1 MYSEW
6 ASLSAQITAN
16 SCGAQCFSVLNKFPA
31 SAGRE
36 VVVSVVKQL
45 GTNLGITQN
54 AEPSHLV
61 KDEEVKWCMDVI
73 CFGLS
78 LPLQEH
84 ETIKD
89 CVNVYCEWLTALH
102 PQPRISVPKPICEDA
117 NLYARQIINHF
128 HNLFVPRQGEILP
141 FLYQTT
147 LGADTIKRQAVLCHR
162 VLRTLQQTAQISQQ
176 MDRQTWDT
184 LLLFLLAIN
193 EILLAPPTVK
203 DDVGDQLCERVLS
216 VLFEVWLLA
225 CVRSFPSPSMW
236 KTLQESC
243 SMWRHRV
250 ALVDQWNRVNL
261 ALTSRL
267 LEFSYGPAFPQLKNA
282 DEDGQLIPLGMSND
296 CVAQTWYRFLRMIGN
311 PTALCSPHIIS
322 KSSHFVQWALTHEK
336 GAETHQHP
344 CLQMLPQI
352 FLNAMKGISS
362 QVDAFLGVYQP
373 PPHQT
378 DSVVTNLM
386 EIRHSLNEA
395 TSSTLQQFIH
405 SSSASNISANS
416 QQQGSAAQQ
425 LQLQLQHQHMHHHHH
440 LHYPH
445 LHLHG
450 AGSFL
455 RDNFMSNSAS
465 SALNAIMGHHSHH
478 QQHQQHHQQQQ
489 LSLSQSG
496 ASPTSTAALVASNLG
511 HSMGASAVGST
522 SAGGSH
528 SAGVVG
534 SISFSTT
541 EASLPSTGVS
551 STPTPPLQRRL
562 AKSFS
567 VAPTIT
573 QQKGLSKTSLIGL
586 TGGGARNAIGSSSS
600 SSYIHSSGSTS
611 AGPVQGTGGV
621 AAAPGS
627 GITTATGAGT
637 GSGSGGQA
645 PAPAAAAAP
654 TTPTST
660 SGPPSAS
667 SSINSL
673 PLTSMGA
680 GVELAVARPKC
691 NSILHVFH
699 EWLFEA
705 AHIGGDTW
713 RQNRKKQACEASKR
727 PSSMIM
733 EHRKGSISLSQPNS
747 LNDPA
752 SLPPT
757 LTIDKYES
765 GRAEAIGT
773 LCKIFCAKK
782 TGEEILPVYLARFY
796 MALQQCL
803 KITESKECDET
814 LASIL
819 LHSGDLFRLDLDG
832 INVLLPGFI
841 AALEIVLPD
850 KDLKLKT
857 QSMAFNRTELRRS
870 AINIL
875 LSIMVLPLHYQALP
889 IRDLSSET
897 NEKMFTFI
905 QLKSRLMNILMNALQ
920 VETDAQNTHMLLG
933 GLLLCVQDAVTFEE
947 TDLGGGGSGATHLHN
962 SGGAQHQHQH
972 HEANLLSSGCSER
985 SASLVS
991 TGTASLGA
999 QTTATMGAG
1008 SGSIRDTAS
1017 AHDYPSLTISDD
1029 MSFEFGQELEGVT
1042 TYDNAH
1048 ALFVRATYL
1057 VCHRL
1062 ISSWKT
1068 DLNVSLA
1075 ALELLSGLA
1084 RLHIRETARK
1094 FTNDALEC
1102 KRAVKWICDYIC
1114 YQCSRPPP
1122 AHSKDLHSTIVA
1134 AFQCTAA
1141 WLMQH
1146 PYLLQD
1152 KDCLQTV
1159 LEVVELGISGTKSQS
1174 KSGDIPKFKDEKELK
1189 PASMRVR
1196 DAAENLLTIIL
1207 EQVGYFPSECGPESI
1222 SSLLDELAL
1231 MKHCN
1236 SMVPA
1241 AAASTEQAIAKFKYF
1256 VTENS
1261 TILALLEEPLGN
1273 DQDPQPTVTL
1283 LIRGPFGRHAWTM
1296 QLRHLPRSKSGIKYH
1311 AVNPGRPIPMN
1322 DNSQRPE
1329 CEQKNFPDGVD
1340 KVQPCVADYSIPTI
1354 EQIREQY
1361 GSASIRELEL
1371 ILENQSIHEKLAWAE
1386 ADNSVD
1392 SLSHSQECVP
1402 PLVCQEFHAA
1412 RLFLSHFGFL
1422 TFETRN
1428 PHNPAESLGTPPQRP
1443 LIVLDTKSTA
1453 FAADLDRLDKL
1464 SARTHDTVYVFY
1476 VKTGQTS
1483 AQQIIGNMVEE
1494 PSLTYDPHFAGML
1507 QTLGWPVLVA
1517 DHSGWTG
1524 FAHNS
1529 WSLKG
1534 TPEEQHQQHQLQQQL
1549 QLKSNVP
1556 SELNYNGSQRVL
1568 YWADV
1573 SSEIAF
1579 VVPTTWNLRYNSD
1592 ISDGAS
1598 IANSDQIGS
1607 SNVWARCESD
1617 TGTGPAKSKPR
1628 NLSLELE
1635 TATGTGTGTGRTQ
1648 KEPVPPTRR
1657 KGNVTKPTLLAQ
1669 APAKIFLVWLESY
1682 EDYLNFPLEDLLAYT
1697 RTGEELHSL
1706 QQPRAADC
1714 HVIFVHSLLSGLLRV
1729 KLQGPPGR
1737 MSFATPLVDGM
1748 VLSRRV
1754 VGNLVRQTALNISRR
1769 RRLDNDNYQ
1778 PPHVRRRLKVQDIVQ
1793 KYKMDLS
1800 EAELLA
1806 HLFQRAI

>member
-6 ASLSAQITAN
+6 ASLSQQISAN

-36 VVVSVVKQL
+36 VVFSVVKQL
-45 GTNLGITQN
+45 ATNLGITSGH

-89 CVNVYCEWLTALH
+89 CVNVYCEWLTALY
-102 PQPRISVPKPICEDA
+102 PQPRISVPRPICEDA

-128 HNLFVPRQGEILP
+128 HNLFVPRQGESL
-141 FLYQTT
+141 
-147 LGADTIKRQAVLCHR
+147 DTIKRQAVLCHR
-162 VLRTLQQTAQISQQ
+162 VLRTLQQTAQCSQQ
-176 MDRQTWDT
+176 MDRETWDT

-225 CVRSFPSPSMW
+225 CVRCFPSPSLW

-243 SMWRHRV
+243 ALWRHRI

-261 ALTSRL
+261 ALTARL
-267 LEFSYGPAFPQLKNA
+267 LEFSYGPDFPQIKNA
-282 DEDGQLIPLGMSND
+282 EEDAQLIPAGMDND

-311 PTALCSPHIIS
+311 PTALCSPHVIS
-322 KSSHFVQWALTHEK
+322 KSPHFVQWALTHEK

-362 QVDAFLGVYQP
+362 Q
-373 PPHQT
+373 
-378 DSVVTNLM
+378 
-386 EIRHSLNEA
+386 
-395 TSSTLQQFIH
+395 
-405 SSSASNISANS
+405 S
-416 QQQGSAAQQ
+416 QHTQSQ
-425 LQLQLQHQHMHHHHH
+425 LQ
-440 LHYPH
+440 P
-445 LHLHG
+445 
-450 AGSFL
+450 
-455 RDNFMSNSAS
+455 
-465 SALNAIMGHHSHH
+465 
-478 QQHQQHHQQQQ
+478 
-489 LSLSQSG
+489 LSQL
-496 ASPTSTAALVASNLG
+496 P
-511 HSMGASAVGST
+511 VGSI
-522 SAGGSH
+522 SAGGSL
-528 SAGVVG
+528 SAGVGG
-534 SISFSTT
+534 SISFSPADTT
-541 EASLPSTGVS
+541 DGNMV
-551 STPTPPLQRRL
+551 TPTPPLQRRL

-567 VAPTIT
+567 VAPTLT
-573 QQKGLSKTSLIGL
+573 QQKGFSKTAFISL
-586 TGGGARNAIGSSSS
+586 TRGAPN
-600 SSYIHSSGSTS
+600 
-611 AGPVQGTGGV
+611 P
-621 AAAPGS
+621 
-627 GITTATGAGT
+627 
-637 GSGSGGQA
+637 
-645 PAPAAAAAP
+645 AP
-654 TTPTST
+654 TTPTS
-660 SGPPSAS
+660 GPSSA

-673 PLTSMGA
+673 PSIGA
-680 GVELAVARPKC
+680 ELRPTLAAARPKC
-691 NSILHVFH
+691 NSILHLFG

-713 RQNRKKQACEASKR
+713 LQNQQACEASKR

-733 EHRKGSISLSQPNS
+733 ENRKGSISLSQPNS
-747 LNDPA
+747 LNDP
-752 SLPPT
+752 STLPPA

-819 LHSGDLFRLDLDG
+819 LHSSDLFRLDLDG

-857 QSMAFNRTELRRS
+857 LAMTFNRAELRRS

-875 LSIMVLPLHYQALP
+875 LSIMVLPLHYQNLP
-889 IRDLSSET
+889 IRTLN
-897 NEKMFTFI
+897 NEHGDKASTFI

-933 GLLLCVQDAVTFEE
+933 GLLLCVQDSVSIEE
-947 TDLGGGGSGATHLHN
+947 SELGGEHMQSAGS
-962 SGGAQHQHQH
+962 H
-972 HEANLLSSGCSER
+972 HAEENVLSSACSER
-985 SASLVS
+985 SASVI
-991 TGTASLGA
+991 
-999 QTTATMGAG
+999 
-1008 SGSIRDTAS
+1008 SGSISCGGHAAASSLRDTAS
-1017 AHDYPSLTISDD
+1017 THDYPSLTISDD
-1029 MSFEFGQELEGVT
+1029 LSVEFAHELDGLA

-1084 RLHIRETARK
+1084 RLHIRET
-1094 FTNDALEC
+1094 DALEC

-1114 YQCSRPPP
+1114 HQCSRPPP

-1134 AFQCTAA
+1134 AFQCTAT

-1146 PYLLQD
+1146 PYLMQD

-1159 LEVVELGISGTKSQS
+1159 LEVVELGISGSKSQC
-1174 KSGDIPKFKDEKELK
+1174 KNGNMPKYKDEKELK

-1196 DAAENLLTIIL
+1196 DAAENLLTILL

-1236 SMVPA
+1236 SLPA
-1241 AAASTEQAIAKFKYF
+1241 IGTAEQAISKFKYF

-1322 DNSQRPE
+1322 DMTQRPE
-1329 CEQKNFPDGVD
+1329 TEQKHFPEGVD
-1340 KVQPCVADYSIPTI
+1340 KVQPCMADYSIPTI

-1361 GSASIRELEL
+1361 GSSTISQLEAM
-1371 ILENQSIHEKLAWAE
+1371 LETQSIHEKLAWAE
-1386 ADNSVD
+1386 ADNSLD
-1392 SLSHSQECVP
+1392 SLTHAQECTP
-1402 PLVCQEFHAA
+1402 PRVCHEFHAA

-1422 TFETRN
+1422 NFEIRQPQN
-1428 PHNPAESLGTPPQRP
+1428 PDEVLGTPPQRP

-1453 FAADLDRLDKL
+1453 FAADLDKLDKL

-1476 VKTGQTS
+1476 VKAGQSS
-1483 AQQIIGNMVEE
+1483 AQQIIANMTEDQA
-1494 PSLTYDPHFAGML
+1494 YDAHFGHML
-1507 QTLGWPVLVA
+1507 QTLGWPVQVA
-1517 DHSGWTG
+1517 EHSGWTG
-1524 FAHNS
+1524 FVHNS

-1534 TPEEQHQQHQLQQQL
+1534 QSTESAAERQRG
-1549 QLKSNVP
+1549 
-1556 SELNYNGSQRVL
+1556 ELNYNGAQSVL

-1579 VVPTTWNLRYNSD
+1579 VVPTSWNLRFNSEAD
-1592 ISDGAS
+1592 NVSISS
-1598 IANSDQIGS
+1598 NYSDQS
-1607 SNVWARCESD
+1607 ATSNVWARGED
-1617 TGTGPAKSKPR
+1617 TLKSKPR
-1628 NLSLELE
+1628 NLSLELDSNKS
-1635 TATGTGTGTGRTQ
+1635 

-1669 APAKIFLVWLESY
+1669 ASAKVFLVWLESF
-1682 EDYLNFPLEDLLAYT
+1682 EDYLNFPLEDLLAYA
-1697 RTGEELHSL
+1697 RTGEELQL
-1706 QQPRAADC
+1706 TQLPRAADC
-1714 HVIFVHSLLSGLLRV
+1714 HVIFVHALQTGLLRV
-1729 KLQGPPGR
+1729 KLLGPPGR

-1754 VGNLVRQTALNISRR
+1754 VGNLVRQTAINISRR

-1806 HLFQRAI
+1806 HLFQAQK

>member
-128 HNLFVPRQGEILP
+128 HNLFVPRQGES
-141 FLYQTT
+141 
-147 LGADTIKRQAVLCHR
+147 ADTIKRQAVLCHR
-162 VLRTLQQTAQISQQ
+162 VLRTLQQTAQISQV
-176 MDRQTWDT
+176 MDRQTWET

-243 SMWRHRV
+243 AMWRHRV

-261 ALTSRL
+261 ALTARL
-267 LEFSYGPAFPQLKNA
+267 LEFCYGPAFPQLKNA
-282 DEDGQLIPLGMSND
+282 DEDGQLIPAGMSND

-344 CLQMLPQI
+344 CLQQLPQI

-362 QVDAFLGVYQP
+362 QVDAFLGIYQP
-373 PPHQT
+373 PPQQHEG
-378 DSVVTNLM
+378 VVTNLL

-405 SSSASNISANS
+405 SSSATNIANPPT
-416 QQQGSAAQQ
+416 Q
-425 LQLQLQHQHMHHHHH
+425 HHHHH

-455 RDNFMSNSAS
+455 RDNFMSSSAS
-465 SALNAIMGHHSHH
+465 SALNAIMGHHGHGHAHGHH
-478 QQHQQHHQQQQ
+478 GHGQHQNLQI
-489 LSLSQSG
+489 S
-496 ASPTSTAALVASNLG
+496 ASPTGSLATT
-511 HSMGASAVGST
+511 ASAVGST

-534 SISFSTT
+534 SISFGTP
-541 EASLPSTGVS
+541 EAVVPAS
-551 STPTPPLQRRL
+551 SASATPTPPLQRRL

-567 VAPTIT
+567 VTPTIT
-573 QQKGLSKTSLIGL
+573 QQK
-586 TGGGARNAIGSSSS
+586 A
-600 SSYIHSSGSTS
+600 
-611 AGPVQGTGGV
+611 
-621 AAAPGS
+621 
-627 GITTATGAGT
+627 
-637 GSGSGGQA
+637 
-645 PAPAAAAAP
+645 
-654 TTPTST
+654 
-660 SGPPSAS
+660 
-667 SSINSL
+667 L

-680 GVELAVARPKC
+680 GTELAVARPKC

-747 LNDPA
+747 LNDPQ

-803 KITESKECDET
+803 KITESRECDET

-819 LHSGDLFRLDLDG
+819 LHSSDLFRLDLDG

-857 QSMAFNRTELRRS
+857 QSLTFNRTELRRS

-875 LSIMVLPLHYQALP
+875 LSIMVLPLHYQSLP
-889 IRDLSSET
+889 IRDLTSET
-897 NEKMFTFI
+897 SEKIITFI

-947 TDLGGGGSGATHLHN
+947 TELGGGNASTAHLSHN
-962 SGGAQHQHQH
+962 SSGGAVQH
-972 HEANLLSSGCSER
+972 HEANLLSSACSER

-991 TGTASLGA
+991 AGTASLGG

-1017 AHDYPSLTISDD
+1017 GHDYPSLTISDD
-1029 MSFEFGQELEGVT
+1029 MSFEFGQELEGVLP
-1042 TYDNAH
+1042 YDNAH

-1084 RLHIRETARK
+1084 RLHIRET
-1094 FTNDALEC
+1094 DALEC

-1159 LEVVELGISGTKSQS
+1159 LEVVELGISGTKSQT
-1174 KSGDIPKFKDEKELK
+1174 KGGDIPKFKDEKELK

-1222 SSLLDELAL
+1222 SSLLDEVAL

-1236 SMVPA
+1236 SMAPA
-1241 AAASTEQAIAKFKYF
+1241 TSSSEQAIAKFKYF

-1311 AVNPGRPIPMN
+1311 AINPGRPIPMN
-1322 DNSQRPE
+1322 DISQRPE

-1354 EQIREQY
+1354 EQMREQY
-1361 GSASIRELEL
+1361 GAGTIRDLEAMM
-1371 ILENQSIHEKLAWAE
+1371 ENQSIHEKLAWAE
-1386 ADNSVD
+1386 ADTSAD
-1392 SLSHSQECVP
+1392 SLSHAQECVP
-1402 PLVCQEFHAA
+1402 PAVCHEFHAA

-1422 TFETRN
+1422 GFETRN

-1476 VKTGQTS
+1476 VKSGQTS
-1483 AQQIIGNMVEE
+1483 AQQIIGNLTEE
-1494 PSLTYDPHFAGML
+1494 QQSPGLDPHFATML
-1507 QTLGWPVLVA
+1507 QTLGWPVQVA

-1534 TPEEQHQQHQLQQQL
+1534 TPEEQLRTGSV
-1549 QLKSNVP
+1549 SNDP
-1556 SELNYNGSQRVL
+1556 LNFNGSQKVL

-1573 SSEIAF
+1573 CSEIAF
-1579 VVPTTWNLRYNSD
+1579 VVPTAWNLRHNSD
-1592 ISDGAS
+1592 SSDGGS
-1598 IANSDQIGS
+1598 ISSADQVSGT
-1607 SNVWARCESD
+1607 SNVWTRGDGD
-1617 TGTGPAKSKPR
+1617 TGLAKTKSR
-1628 NLSLELE
+1628 NLSLELS
-1635 TATGTGTGTGRTQ
+1635 AG

-1697 RTGEELHSL
+1697 RTGEELHTL
-1706 QQPRAADC
+1706 QLPRAADC

>member
-162 VLRTLQQTAQISQQ
+162 VLRTLQQTAQISQL

-243 SMWRHRV
+243 AMWRHRV

-261 ALTSRL
+261 ALTARL

-282 DEDGQLIPLGMSND
+282 DEDNQLIPIGMSND

-311 PTALCSPHIIS
+311 PTALCSPHLIS

-344 CLQMLPQI
+344 CLQQLPQI

-373 PPHQT
+373 PPQQS
-378 DSVVTNLM
+378 DGVVTNLL

-395 TSSTLQQFIH
+395 TSTTLQQFIH
-405 SSSASNISANS
+405 SSSATNIAN
-416 QQQGSAAQQ
+416 
-425 LQLQLQHQHMHHHHH
+425 QHQANQHHHHH

-465 SALNAIMGHHSHH
+465 SALNAIMGHHGGGHH
-478 QQHQQHHQQQQ
+478 HHHHHHNHNQQQQQQQ
-489 LSLSQSG
+489 LQIS
-496 ASPTSTAALVASNLG
+496 ASPTSNQMSTTG
-511 HSMGASAVGST
+511 GSAVGST

-534 SISFSTT
+534 SISFGNTT
-541 EASLPSTGVS
+541 ESSGIGPAASA
-551 STPTPPLQRRL
+551 TPTPPLQRRL

-586 TGGGARNAIGSSSS
+586 TGGGARNAIISSSS
-600 SSYIHSSGSTS
+600 SSSTTTNTSSTAAASGGT
-611 AGPVQGTGGV
+611 TGGV
-621 AAAPGS
+621 SSSSSSSTFSSTTAIGGSGGGGGGGGAGIPAGPGIPGS
-627 GITTATGAGT
+627 TGAGT
-637 GSGSGGQA
+637 GSGSA
-645 PAPAAAAAP
+645 PAPAP

-747 LNDPA
+747 LNDPQ

-803 KITESKECDET
+803 KITESRECDET

-819 LHSGDLFRLDLDG
+819 LHSSDLFRLDLDG

-857 QSMAFNRTELRRS
+857 QSMVFNRTELRRS

-875 LSIMVLPLHYQALP
+875 LSIMVLPLHYQTLP
-889 IRDLSSET
+889 IRDLTSET
-897 NEKMFTFI
+897 SEKMYTFI

-947 TDLGGGGSGATHLHN
+947 TELGGGNASLSHN
-962 SGGAQHQHQH
+962 SSGVQH
-972 HEANLLSSGCSER
+972 HEANLLSSACSER

-991 TGTASLGA
+991 AGTASLGG

-1159 LEVVELGISGTKSQS
+1159 LEVVELGISGTKSQT
-1174 KSGDIPKFKDEKELK
+1174 KGTDIPKFKDEKELK

-1241 AAASTEQAIAKFKYF
+1241 AAASSEQAIAKFKYF

-1322 DNSQRPE
+1322 DVTQRPE

-1354 EQIREQY
+1354 EQMREQY
-1361 GSASIRELEL
+1361 GAASIRELEAM
-1371 ILENQSIHEKLAWAE
+1371 LETQSIHEKLAWAE
-1386 ADNSVD
+1386 ADTSAD
-1392 SLSHSQECVP
+1392 SLSHGQECVP
-1402 PLVCQEFHAA
+1402 PAVCHEFHAA

-1422 TFETRN
+1422 GFETRN
-1428 PHNPAESLGTPPQRP
+1428 PHNPAEALGNPPQRP

-1453 FAADLDRLDKL
+1453 FAADLERLDKL

-1476 VKTGQTS
+1476 VKSGQTS
-1483 AQQIIGNMVEE
+1483 AQQIIGNMSEE
-1494 PSLTYDPHFAGML
+1494 QSAGHDPHFASML
-1507 QTLGWPVLVA
+1507 QTLGWPVQVTE
-1517 DHSGWTG
+1517 HSGWTG

-1534 TPEEQHQQHQLQQQL
+1534 TPEEQ
-1549 QLKSNVP
+1549 QLKINTAAN
-1556 SELNYNGSQRVL
+1556 ELNYNGSQRVL

-1579 VVPTTWNLRYNSD
+1579 VVPTTWNLRHNSD
-1592 ISDGAS
+1592 TGGDGAS
-1598 IANSDQIGS
+1598 ISSADQIGT
-1607 SNVWARCESD
+1607 SNVWARGEADGMS
-1617 TGTGPAKSKPR
+1617 GLAKSKSR
-1628 NLSLELE
+1628 NLSLELDTHNRRE
-1635 TATGTGTGTGRTQ
+1635 PGA

-1682 EDYLNFPLEDLLAYT
+1682 EDYLNFPLEDVLAYT
-1697 RTGEELHSL
+1697 RTGEELHTL
-1706 QQPRAADC
+1706 QLPRATDC

>member
-6 ASLSAQITAN
+6 ASLSAQINAN

-36 VVVSVVKQL
+36 VVMSVVKQL

-61 KDEEVKWCMDVI
+61 KDEEVRWCMDVI

-141 FLYQTT
+141 FLYQTK
-147 LGADTIKRQAVLCHR
+147 LGSDTIKRQAVLCHR

-176 MDRQTWDT
+176 MDRETWET

-225 CVRSFPSPSMW
+225 CVRCFPSPSLW

-243 SMWRHRV
+243 AMWRHRI

-261 ALTSRL
+261 ALTARL
-267 LEFSYGPAFPQLKNA
+267 LEFSYGPDFTQLKNA
-282 DEDGQLIPLGMSND
+282 EEDSQLIPAGMSND

-344 CLQMLPQI
+344 CLQVLPQI
-352 FLNAMKGISS
+352 FLNAIRGISS
-362 QVDAFLGVYQP
+362 QVDAFL
-373 PPHQT
+373 
-378 DSVVTNLM
+378 
-386 EIRHSLNEA
+386 A
-395 TSSTLQQFIH
+395 
-405 SSSASNISANS
+405 
-416 QQQGSAAQQ
+416 
-425 LQLQLQHQHMHHHHH
+425 
-440 LHYPH
+440 
-445 LHLHG
+445 
-450 AGSFL
+450 
-455 RDNFMSNSAS
+455 
-465 SALNAIMGHHSHH
+465 
-478 QQHQQHHQQQQ
+478 
-489 LSLSQSG
+489 
-496 ASPTSTAALVASNLG
+496 
-511 HSMGASAVGST
+511 
-522 SAGGSH
+522 
-528 SAGVVG
+528 
-534 SISFSTT
+534 
-541 EASLPSTGVS
+541 LPSIGAELR
-551 STPTPPLQRRL
+551 PPL
-562 AKSFS
+562 S
-567 VAPTIT
+567 
-573 QQKGLSKTSLIGL
+573 
-586 TGGGARNAIGSSSS
+586 
-600 SSYIHSSGSTS
+600 
-611 AGPVQGTGGV
+611 
-621 AAAPGS
+621 
-627 GITTATGAGT
+627 
-637 GSGSGGQA
+637 
-645 PAPAAAAAP
+645 
-654 TTPTST
+654 
-660 SGPPSAS
+660 
-667 SSINSL
+667 
-673 PLTSMGA
+673 
-680 GVELAVARPKC
+680 VARPKC
-691 NSILHVFH
+691 NSILHLFG

-713 RQNRKKQACEASKR
+713 LQNRKKQACEASKR

-733 EHRKGSISLSQPNS
+733 ENRKGSISLSQPNS
-747 LNDPA
+747 LNDPS
-752 SLPPT
+752 SLPPS

-819 LHSGDLFRLDLDG
+819 LHSSDLFRLDLDG

-857 QSMAFNRTELRRS
+857 QAVAFSRTELRRS

-875 LSIMVLPLHYQALP
+875 LSIMVLPLHYHALP
-889 IRDLSSET
+889 IRSLTADSGD
-897 NEKMFTFI
+897 KVMTFL

-947 TDLGGGGSGATHLHN
+947 SELGASDHLGGAGV
-962 SGGAQHQHQH
+962 QH
-972 HEANLLSSGCSER
+972 HEENILSSVCSDR
-985 SASLVS
+985 SASLASGTVS
-991 TGTASLGA
+991 FGAPTA
-999 QTTATMGAG
+999 AT
-1008 SGSIRDTAS
+1008 SSRDTAS

-1029 MSFEFGQELEGVT
+1029 ISVEFASELEGVAS
-1042 TYDNAH
+1042 YDNAH

-1084 RLHIRETARK
+1084 RLHIRETDSLVK
-1094 FTNDALEC
+1094 IVDPSQNLTIISTDALEC

-1174 KSGDIPKFKDEKELK
+1174 KTGDLPKFKDEKELK

-1236 SMVPA
+1236 SLPTVDGSVGVCTA
-1241 AAASTEQAIAKFKYF
+1241 EQAISKFKYF

-1311 AVNPGRPIPMN
+1311 AVNPGRPIAMN
-1322 DNSQRPE
+1322 DITQRPE
-1329 CEQKNFPDGVD
+1329 CEQKNFPEGVD

-1354 EQIREQY
+1354 DQIREQY
-1361 GSASIRELEL
+1361 GASIINDLEVM
-1371 ILENQSIHEKLAWAE
+1371 LENQSIHEKLAWAE
-1386 ADNSVD
+1386 SDNNVD
-1392 SLSHSQECVP
+1392 SLSHAQECVP
-1402 PLVCQEFHAA
+1402 PTVCHEFHAA

-1422 TFETRN
+1422 SFEVRN
-1428 PHNPAESLGTPPQRP
+1428 PNNPVEALAPPQRP
-1443 LIVLDTKSTA
+1443 LIVLDTKSSA
-1453 FAADLDRLDKL
+1453 FAADLDKLDKL
-1464 SARTHDTVYVFY
+1464 SARTHDTVYCFY
-1476 VKTGQTS
+1476 VKAGQTS
-1483 AQQIIGNMVEE
+1483 AQQIIGNMADDQV
-1494 PSLTYDPHFAGML
+1494 YDPHFANML
-1507 QTLGWPVLVA
+1507 QTLGWPVQVA
-1517 DHSGWTG
+1517 EHSGWTG

-1534 TPEEQHQQHQLQQQL
+1534 TSER
-1549 QLKSNVP
+1549 SNVS
-1556 SELNYNGSQRVL
+1556 SESNYNGAQRVL

-1579 VVPTTWNLRYNSD
+1579 VVPNAWNLRYNNEM
-1592 ISDGAS
+1592 DGCS
-1598 IANSDQIGS
+1598 LSSNCSDQS
-1607 SNVWARCESD
+1607 TVNNVWIRGDDAGSM
-1617 TGTGPAKSKPR
+1617 KSKTR
-1628 NLSLELE
+1628 NLSLELD
-1635 TATGTGTGTGRTQ
+1635 TGNRG

-1657 KGNVTKPTLLAQ
+1657 KGNVSKPALLLQ
-1669 APAKIFLVWLESY
+1669 APAKIFLVWLESF
-1682 EDYLNFPLEDLLAYT
+1682 EDYLNFPVEDLLAYA
-1697 RTGEELHSL
+1697 RTGEELHSMQL
-1706 QQPRAADC
+1706 PRAADC
-1714 HVIFVHSLLSGLLRV
+1714 HVIFVHSLQSGLLRV
-1729 KLQGPPGR
+1729 KLLGPPGR

-1806 HLFQRAI
+1806 HLFQRSI

>member
-362 QVDAFLGVYQP
+362 QVDAFLG
-373 PPHQT
+373 
-378 DSVVTNLM
+378 
-386 EIRHSLNEA
+386 
-395 TSSTLQQFIH
+395 
-405 SSSASNISANS
+405 
-416 QQQGSAAQQ
+416 
-425 LQLQLQHQHMHHHHH
+425 
-440 LHYPH
+440 
-445 LHLHG
+445 
-450 AGSFL
+450 
-455 RDNFMSNSAS
+455 
-465 SALNAIMGHHSHH
+465 
-478 QQHQQHHQQQQ
+478 
-489 LSLSQSG
+489 
-496 ASPTSTAALVASNLG
+496 
-511 HSMGASAVGST
+511 
-522 SAGGSH
+522 
-528 SAGVVG
+528 
-534 SISFSTT
+534 
-541 EASLPSTGVS
+541 
-551 STPTPPLQRRL
+551 
-562 AKSFS
+562 
-567 VAPTIT
+567 
-573 QQKGLSKTSLIGL
+573 LSKTSLIGL

-875 LSIMVLPLHYQALP
+875 LSIMVLPLHYQSLP

-947 TDLGGGGSGATHLHN
+947 TDLGGGGSGSGATHLHN

-1084 RLHIRETARK
+1084 RLHIRETDTLVKIYEASQNL
-1094 FTNDALEC
+1094 TIISSDALEC

-1322 DNSQRPE
+1322 DISQRPE

-1534 TPEEQHQQHQLQQQL
+1534 TPEEQHQQQQQL

-1635 TATGTGTGTGRTQ
+1635 TATGTGAGTGRTQ

>member
-6 ASLSAQITAN
+6 ASLSAQINAN

-36 VVVSVVKQL
+36 VVMSVVKQL

-61 KDEEVKWCMDVI
+61 KDEEVRWCMDVI

-128 HNLFVPRQGEILP
+128 HNLFVPRQGESS
-141 FLYQTT
+141 
-147 LGADTIKRQAVLCHR
+147 DTIKRQAVLCHR

-176 MDRQTWDT
+176 MDRETWET

-225 CVRSFPSPSMW
+225 CVRCFPSPSLW

-243 SMWRHRV
+243 AMWRHRI

-261 ALTSRL
+261 ALTARL
-267 LEFSYGPAFPQLKNA
+267 LEFSYGPDFTQLKNA
-282 DEDGQLIPLGMSND
+282 EEDSQLIPAGMSND

-344 CLQMLPQI
+344 CLQVLPQI
-352 FLNAMKGISS
+352 FLNAIRGISS
-362 QVDAFLGVYQP
+362 QVDAFLG
-373 PPHQT
+373 
-378 DSVVTNLM
+378 
-386 EIRHSLNEA
+386 
-395 TSSTLQQFIH
+395 
-405 SSSASNISANS
+405 
-416 QQQGSAAQQ
+416 
-425 LQLQLQHQHMHHHHH
+425 
-440 LHYPH
+440 
-445 LHLHG
+445 
-450 AGSFL
+450 
-455 RDNFMSNSAS
+455 
-465 SALNAIMGHHSHH
+465 
-478 QQHQQHHQQQQ
+478 
-489 LSLSQSG
+489 
-496 ASPTSTAALVASNLG
+496 
-511 HSMGASAVGST
+511 
-522 SAGGSH
+522 
-528 SAGVVG
+528 
-534 SISFSTT
+534 
-541 EASLPSTGVS
+541 
-551 STPTPPLQRRL
+551 
-562 AKSFS
+562 
-567 VAPTIT
+567 
-573 QQKGLSKTSLIGL
+573 LSKTALISL
-586 TGGGARNAIGSSSS
+586 TRSS
-600 SSYIHSSGSTS
+600 
-611 AGPVQGTGGV
+611 AN
-621 AAAPGS
+621 
-627 GITTATGAGT
+627 
-637 GSGSGGQA
+637 
-645 PAPAAAAAP
+645 AAP
-654 TTPTST
+654 TTPTS
-660 SGPPSAS
+660 GPPSS

-673 PLTSMGA
+673 PSIGA
-680 GVELAVARPKC
+680 ELRPPLSVARPKC
-691 NSILHVFH
+691 NSILHLFG

-713 RQNRKKQACEASKR
+713 LQNRKKQACEASKR

-733 EHRKGSISLSQPNS
+733 ENRKGSISLSQPNS
-747 LNDPA
+747 LNDPS
-752 SLPPT
+752 SLPPS

-819 LHSGDLFRLDLDG
+819 LHSSDLFRLDLDG

-857 QSMAFNRTELRRS
+857 QAVAFSRTELRRS

-875 LSIMVLPLHYQALP
+875 LSIMVLPLHYHALP
-889 IRDLSSET
+889 IRSLTADSGD
-897 NEKMFTFI
+897 KVMTFL

-947 TDLGGGGSGATHLHN
+947 SELGASDHLGGAGV
-962 SGGAQHQHQH
+962 QH
-972 HEANLLSSGCSER
+972 HEENILSS
-985 SASLVS
+985 
-991 TGTASLGA
+991 
-999 QTTATMGAG
+999 
-1008 SGSIRDTAS
+1008 
-1017 AHDYPSLTISDD
+1017 
-1029 MSFEFGQELEGVT
+1029 
-1042 TYDNAH
+1042 DNAH

-1084 RLHIRETARK
+1084 RLHIRET
-1094 FTNDALEC
+1094 DALEC

-1174 KSGDIPKFKDEKELK
+1174 KTGDLPKFKDEKELK

-1236 SMVPA
+1236 SLPTVDGSVGVCTA
-1241 AAASTEQAIAKFKYF
+1241 EQAISKFKYF

-1311 AVNPGRPIPMN
+1311 AVNPGRPIAMN
-1322 DNSQRPE
+1322 DITQRPE
-1329 CEQKNFPDGVD
+1329 CEQKNFPEGVD

-1354 EQIREQY
+1354 DQIREQY
-1361 GSASIRELEL
+1361 GASIINDLEVM
-1371 ILENQSIHEKLAWAE
+1371 LENQSIHEKLAWAE
-1386 ADNSVD
+1386 SDNNVD
-1392 SLSHSQECVP
+1392 SLSHAQECVP
-1402 PLVCQEFHAA
+1402 PTVCHEFHAA

-1422 TFETRN
+1422 SFEVRN
-1428 PHNPAESLGTPPQRP
+1428 PNNPVEALAPPQRP
-1443 LIVLDTKSTA
+1443 LIVLDTKSSA
-1453 FAADLDRLDKL
+1453 FAADLDKLDKL
-1464 SARTHDTVYVFY
+1464 SARTHDTVYCFY
-1476 VKTGQTS
+1476 VKAGQTS
-1483 AQQIIGNMVEE
+1483 AQQIIGNMADDQV
-1494 PSLTYDPHFAGML
+1494 YDPHFANML
-1507 QTLGWPVLVA
+1507 QTLGWPVQVA
-1517 DHSGWTG
+1517 EHSGWTG

-1534 TPEEQHQQHQLQQQL
+1534 TSER
-1549 QLKSNVP
+1549 SNVS
-1556 SELNYNGSQRVL
+1556 SESNYNGAQRVL

-1579 VVPTTWNLRYNSD
+1579 VVPNAWNLRYNNEM
-1592 ISDGAS
+1592 DGCS
-1598 IANSDQIGS
+1598 LSSNCSDQS
-1607 SNVWARCESD
+1607 TVNNVWIRGDDAGSM
-1617 TGTGPAKSKPR
+1617 KSKTR
-1628 NLSLELE
+1628 NLSLELD
-1635 TATGTGTGTGRTQ
+1635 TGNRG

-1657 KGNVTKPTLLAQ
+1657 KGNVSKPALLLQ
-1669 APAKIFLVWLESY
+1669 APAKIFLVWLESF
-1682 EDYLNFPLEDLLAYT
+1682 EDYLNFPVEDLLAYA
-1697 RTGEELHSL
+1697 RTGEELHSMQL
-1706 QQPRAADC
+1706 PRAADC
-1714 HVIFVHSLLSGLLRV
+1714 HVIFVHSLQSGLLRV
-1729 KLQGPPGR
+1729 KLLGPPGR

-1806 HLFQRAI
+1806 HLFQRSI

>member
-128 HNLFVPRQGEILP
+128 HNLFVPRQGES
-141 FLYQTT
+141 
-147 LGADTIKRQAVLCHR
+147 ADTIKRQAVLCHR
-162 VLRTLQQTAQISQQ
+162 VLRTLQQTAQISQL

-243 SMWRHRV
+243 AMWRHRV

-261 ALTSRL
+261 ALTARL

-282 DEDGQLIPLGMSND
+282 DEDGQLIPIGMSND

-344 CLQMLPQI
+344 CLQQLPQI

-362 QVDAFLGVYQP
+362 QVDAFL
-373 PPHQT
+373 
-378 DSVVTNLM
+378 
-386 EIRHSLNEA
+386 A
-395 TSSTLQQFIH
+395 
-405 SSSASNISANS
+405 
-416 QQQGSAAQQ
+416 
-425 LQLQLQHQHMHHHHH
+425 
-440 LHYPH
+440 
-445 LHLHG
+445 
-450 AGSFL
+450 
-455 RDNFMSNSAS
+455 
-465 SALNAIMGHHSHH
+465 
-478 QQHQQHHQQQQ
+478 
-489 LSLSQSG
+489 
-496 ASPTSTAALVASNLG
+496 
-511 HSMGASAVGST
+511 
-522 SAGGSH
+522 
-528 SAGVVG
+528 
-534 SISFSTT
+534 
-541 EASLPSTGVS
+541 
-551 STPTPPLQRRL
+551 
-562 AKSFS
+562 
-567 VAPTIT
+567 
-573 QQKGLSKTSLIGL
+573 
-586 TGGGARNAIGSSSS
+586 
-600 SSYIHSSGSTS
+600 
-611 AGPVQGTGGV
+611 
-621 AAAPGS
+621 
-627 GITTATGAGT
+627 
-637 GSGSGGQA
+637 
-645 PAPAAAAAP
+645 
-654 TTPTST
+654 
-660 SGPPSAS
+660 
-667 SSINSL
+667 L

-747 LNDPA
+747 LNDPQ

-803 KITESKECDET
+803 KITESRECDET

-819 LHSGDLFRLDLDG
+819 LHSSDLFRLDLDG

-857 QSMAFNRTELRRS
+857 QSMVFNRTELRRS

-875 LSIMVLPLHYQALP
+875 LSIMVLPLHYQTLP
-889 IRDLSSET
+889 IRDLTCETSE
-897 NEKMFTFI
+897 NRMFTFI

-947 TDLGGGGSGATHLHN
+947 TELGGGNANLSHN
-962 SGGAQHQHQH
+962 SSGVQH
-972 HEANLLSSGCSER
+972 HDANLLSSACSER

-991 TGTASLGA
+991 AGTASLGG

-1008 SGSIRDTAS
+1008 SGSIRDTGS

-1094 FTNDALEC
+1094 FTNDTLVKIYEASQNLTIISSDALEC

-1174 KSGDIPKFKDEKELK
+1174 KGTDIPKFKDEKELK

-1241 AAASTEQAIAKFKYF
+1241 AAASSEQAIAKFKYF

-1311 AVNPGRPIPMN
+1311 AINPGRPIPMN
-1322 DNSQRPE
+1322 DVTQRLDS
-1329 CEQKNFPDGVD
+1329 EQKNFPDGVD
-1340 KVQPCVADYSIPTI
+1340 KVQPCVADYSIPTT
-1354 EQIREQY
+1354 EQMREQY
-1361 GSASIRELEL
+1361 GTAVIRELESL
-1371 ILENQSIHEKLAWAE
+1371 LENQSIHEKLAWAE
-1386 ADNSVD
+1386 ADTSAD
-1392 SLSHSQECVP
+1392 SLSHAQECVP
-1402 PLVCQEFHAA
+1402 PTVCHEFHAA

-1422 TFETRN
+1422 GFETRN
-1428 PHNPAESLGTPPQRP
+1428 PQNPAEALGNPTQRP
-1443 LIVLDTKSTA
+1443 LIVLDTKSAA

-1464 SARTHDTVYVFY
+1464 SARTHDSVYVFY
-1476 VKTGQTS
+1476 VKNGQTS
-1483 AQQIIGNMVEE
+1483 AQQIIANMGEE
-1494 PSLTYDPHFAGML
+1494 SSASHDPHFASML
-1507 QTLGWPVLVA
+1507 QTLGWPVQVSE
-1517 DHSGWTG
+1517 HSGWTG
-1524 FAHNS
+1524 FVHNS

-1534 TPEEQHQQHQLQQQL
+1534 TPEEQ
-1549 QLKSNVP
+1549 LKSTAN
-1556 SELNYNGSQRVL
+1556 ELNYNGSQRVL

-1592 ISDGAS
+1592 TCDSGSISS
-1598 IANSDQIGS
+1598 TDQIGS
-1607 SNVWARCESD
+1607 SNVWTRGETDSAA
-1617 TGTGPAKSKPR
+1617 GLAKSKSR
-1628 NLSLELE
+1628 NLSLELD
-1635 TATGTGTGTGRTQ
+1635 TNRRDV

-1697 RTGEELHSL
+1697 RTGEELQT
-1706 QQPRAADC
+1706 QQLPRASDC

-1800 EAELLA
+1800 EADLLA

>member
-45 GTNLGITQN
+45 SSNLGITQN

-78 LPLQEH
+78 LPLQEN
-84 ETIKD
+84 ETIKE
-89 CVNVYCEWLTALH
+89 CVNVYCEWLTALL
-102 PQPRISVPKPICEDA
+102 PNPKINVPKPICEDA

-128 HNLFVPRQGEILP
+128 HNLFVPRQGES
-141 FLYQTT
+141 
-147 LGADTIKRQAVLCHR
+147 ADTIKRQALLCHR
-162 VLRTLQQTAQISQQ
+162 VLRKLQLIAQDSTK

-243 SMWRHRV
+243 TMWRHRV

-261 ALTSRL
+261 ALTARL
-267 LEFSYGPAFPQLKNA
+267 LEFSYGPAFPPLKNA
-282 DEDGQLIPLGMSND
+282 DEDGQLIPAGMSND

-311 PTALCSPHIIS
+311 PTALCSPHVIS
-322 KSSHFVQWALTHEK
+322 KSPQFVQWALTHDK

-344 CLQMLPQI
+344 CLQMLPKI

-362 QVDAFLGVYQP
+362 QVDAFLG
-373 PPHQT
+373 
-378 DSVVTNLM
+378 
-386 EIRHSLNEA
+386 
-395 TSSTLQQFIH
+395 
-405 SSSASNISANS
+405 
-416 QQQGSAAQQ
+416 
-425 LQLQLQHQHMHHHHH
+425 
-440 LHYPH
+440 
-445 LHLHG
+445 
-450 AGSFL
+450 
-455 RDNFMSNSAS
+455 
-465 SALNAIMGHHSHH
+465 
-478 QQHQQHHQQQQ
+478 
-489 LSLSQSG
+489 
-496 ASPTSTAALVASNLG
+496 
-511 HSMGASAVGST
+511 
-522 SAGGSH
+522 
-528 SAGVVG
+528 
-534 SISFSTT
+534 
-541 EASLPSTGVS
+541 
-551 STPTPPLQRRL
+551 
-562 AKSFS
+562 
-567 VAPTIT
+567 
-573 QQKGLSKTSLIGL
+573 LSKTALIGSL
-586 TGGGARNAIGSSSS
+586 TGGSVV
-600 SSYIHSSGSTS
+600 SG
-611 AGPVQGTGGV
+611 
-621 AAAPGS
+621 PGF
-627 GITTATGAGT
+627 
-637 GSGSGGQA
+637 GSGSGSGPT
-645 PAPAAAAAP
+645 PAPAP

-660 SGPPSAS
+660 SGPPSTS

-673 PLTSMGA
+673 PLPSLGA
-680 GVELAVARPKC
+680 ASVELAAARPKC

-752 SLPPT
+752 SLPPA

-803 KITESKECDET
+803 KITEAKECDET

-819 LHSGDLFRLDLDG
+819 LHSSDLFRLDLDG

-850 KDLKLKT
+850 KDLKLKSQ
-857 QSMAFNRTELRRS
+857 QSSAVVFNRTELRRS

-889 IRDLSSET
+889 IRDLANGET
-897 NEKMFTFI
+897 SEKMFTFI

-947 TDLGGGGSGATHLHN
+947 TELGGASEHLANSGGGG
-962 SGGAQHQHQH
+962 GGGGGIQNHDT
-972 HEANLLSSGCSER
+972 NLLSSACSER
-985 SASLVS
+985 SASLIS
-991 TGTASLGA
+991 AGTASLGG
-999 QTTATMGAG
+999 QTTATVGAG
-1008 SGSIRDTAS
+1008 SSSLNAS

-1029 MSFEFGQELEGVT
+1029 MSLEFAQDLE
-1042 TYDNAH
+1042 DNAH

-1084 RLHIRETARK
+1084 RLHIRET
-1094 FTNDALEC
+1094 DALEC

-1134 AFQCTAA
+1134 AFQCTAS

-1146 PYLLQD
+1146 PYLLHD

-1222 SSLLDELAL
+1222 SSLLDEVAL

-1236 SMVPA
+1236 SMSPA
-1241 AAASTEQAIAKFKYF
+1241 AATSTEQAIAKFKYF

-1311 AVNPGRPIPMN
+1311 AINPGRPIPMN
-1322 DNSQRPE
+1322 DISQRPE

-1354 EQIREQY
+1354 EQMRERY
-1361 GSASIRELEL
+1361 GTATIRELEAM
-1371 ILENQSIHEKLAWAE
+1371 LENQSIHEKLAWAE
-1386 ADNSVD
+1386 ADNSAD

-1402 PLVCQEFHAA
+1402 PAVCHEFHAA

-1422 TFETRN
+1422 SFETRN

-1443 LIVLDTKSTA
+1443 LIVLDTKSSA
-1453 FAADLDRLDKL
+1453 FASDLDRLDKL

-1476 VKTGQTS
+1476 VKSGQTN
-1483 AQQIIGNMVEE
+1483 AQQIIGNMSEDQ
-1494 PSLTYDPHFAGML
+1494 SHTHNSHFGHML
-1507 QTLGWPVLVA
+1507 QTLGWPVQVA
-1517 DHSGWTG
+1517 EHSGWTG

-1534 TPEEQHQQHQLQQQL
+1534 SAHDGGEQAQQS
-1549 QLKSNVP
+1549 SNLP
-1556 SELNYNGSQRVL
+1556 NSFESLNFNGSQRVL

-1579 VVPTTWNLRYNSD
+1579 VVPTVWNLRYYSD
-1592 ISDGAS
+1592 TSDGES
-1598 IANSDQIGS
+1598 ISSTDQI
-1607 SNVWARCESD
+1607 VWSRHD
-1617 TGTGPAKSKPR
+1617 TANANDLTGPAGAKSKSR
-1628 NLSLELE
+1628 NLSLELD
-1635 TATGTGTGTGRTQ
+1635 TAGASNNNNNRGP
-1648 KEPVPPTRR
+1648 KEPVAPTRR
-1657 KGNVTKPTLLAQ
+1657 KGNVIKPALLAQ

-1682 EDYLNFPLEDLLAYT
+1682 EDHLNFPLEDLLAYT
-1697 RTGEELHSL
+1697 RTGEELQSL
-1706 QQPRAADC
+1706 QLPRASDC

-1729 KLQGPPGR
+1729 KLQGPSGR

>member
-162 VLRTLQQTAQISQQ
+162 VLRTLQQTAQISQL

-243 SMWRHRV
+243 AMWRHRV

-261 ALTSRL
+261 ALTARL

-282 DEDGQLIPLGMSND
+282 DEDGQLIPIGMSND

-344 CLQMLPQI
+344 CLQQLPQI

-373 PPHQT
+373 PAQQT
-378 DSVVTNLM
+378 EGVVTNLL

-405 SSSASNISANS
+405 SSSSTNIAN
-416 QQQGSAAQQ
+416 
-425 LQLQLQHQHMHHHHH
+425 QHQNQANHHHHH

-465 SALNAIMGHHSHH
+465 SALNAIMGHHGSHH
-478 QQHQQHHQQQQ
+478 HHHHQQQQ
-489 LSLSQSG
+489 QQQHQHQQLQIS
-496 ASPTSTAALVASNLG
+496 ASPTSSLSTAG
-511 HSMGASAVGST
+511 GSAVGST

-534 SISFSTT
+534 SISFGTT
-541 EASLPSTGVS
+541 DSTGLPAS
-551 STPTPPLQRRL
+551 ATPTPPLQRRL

-586 TGGGARNAIGSSSS
+586 TGGGARNAITGS
-600 SSYIHSSGSTS
+600 SSGSTTAS
-611 AGPVQGTGGV
+611 SGTAASGTTATGGV
-621 AAAPGS
+621 ASSASAIGGS
-627 GITTATGAGT
+627 AGGAGIPAGAGIPT
-637 GSGSGGQA
+637 GVGAGAGSGSA
-645 PAPAAAAAP
+645 PAAAP

-747 LNDPA
+747 LNDPQ

-803 KITESKECDET
+803 KITESRECDET

-819 LHSGDLFRLDLDG
+819 LHSSDLFRLDLDG

-857 QSMAFNRTELRRS
+857 QSMVFNRTELRRS

-875 LSIMVLPLHYQALP
+875 LSIMVLPLHYQTLP
-889 IRDLSSET
+889 IRDLTSET
-897 NEKMFTFI
+897 SEKMFTFI

-947 TDLGGGGSGATHLHN
+947 TELGGGGNASLSHN
-962 SGGAQHQHQH
+962 SSGVQH
-972 HEANLLSSGCSER
+972 HETNLLSS
-985 SASLVS
+985 
-991 TGTASLGA
+991 
-999 QTTATMGAG
+999 
-1008 SGSIRDTAS
+1008 
-1017 AHDYPSLTISDD
+1017 
-1029 MSFEFGQELEGVT
+1029 
-1042 TYDNAH
+1042 DNAH

-1084 RLHIRETARK
+1084 RLHIRETDTLVKIYEASQNL
-1094 FTNDALEC
+1094 TIISSDALEC

-1174 KSGDIPKFKDEKELK
+1174 KGTDIPKFKDEKELK

-1241 AAASTEQAIAKFKYF
+1241 AAASSEQAIAKFKYF

-1322 DNSQRPE
+1322 DVTQRPD
-1329 CEQKNFPDGVD
+1329 CEQKHFPDGVD

-1354 EQIREQY
+1354 EQMREQY
-1361 GSASIRELEL
+1361 GTASIRELESM
-1371 ILENQSIHEKLAWAE
+1371 LENQSIHEKLAWAE
-1386 ADNSVD
+1386 ADTSAD
-1392 SLSHSQECVP
+1392 SLSHAQECVP
-1402 PLVCQEFHAA
+1402 PAVCHEFHAA

-1422 TFETRN
+1422 GFETRN
-1428 PHNPAESLGTPPQRP
+1428 PHNPAEALGNPPQRP

-1476 VKTGQTS
+1476 VKSGQTS
-1483 AQQIIGNMVEE
+1483 AHQIIGNMGEE
-1494 PSLTYDPHFAGML
+1494 QSASHDPHFATML
-1507 QTLGWPVLVA
+1507 QTLGWPVQVA
-1517 DHSGWTG
+1517 EHSGWTG

-1534 TPEEQHQQHQLQQQL
+1534 TPEEP
-1549 QLKSNVP
+1549 LKSTA

-1579 VVPTTWNLRYNSD
+1579 VVPTTWNLRHNSD
-1592 ISDGAS
+1592 TSDGGS
-1598 IANSDQIGS
+1598 ISSTDQIGS
-1607 SNVWARCESD
+1607 SNVWSRGEAESSS
-1617 TGTGPAKSKPR
+1617 GLAKSKSR
-1628 NLSLELE
+1628 NLSLELD
-1635 TATGTGTGTGRTQ
+1635 TNRRDA

-1697 RTGEELHSL
+1697 RTGEELHTL
-1706 QQPRAADC
+1706 QLPRASDC

>member
-6 ASLSAQITAN
+6 ASLSAQINAN

-36 VVVSVVKQL
+36 VVMSVVKQL

-61 KDEEVKWCMDVI
+61 KDEEVRWCMDVI

-141 FLYQTT
+141 FLYQTK
-147 LGADTIKRQAVLCHR
+147 LGSDTIKRQAVLCHR

-176 MDRQTWDT
+176 MDRETWET

-225 CVRSFPSPSMW
+225 CVRCFPSPSLW

-243 SMWRHRV
+243 AMWRHRI

-261 ALTSRL
+261 ALTARL
-267 LEFSYGPAFPQLKNA
+267 LEFSYGPDFTQLKNA
-282 DEDGQLIPLGMSND
+282 DEDSQLIPAGMSND

-344 CLQMLPQI
+344 CLQALPQI
-352 FLNAMKGISS
+352 FLNAIRGISS
-362 QVDAFLGVYQP
+362 QVDAFL
-373 PPHQT
+373 
-378 DSVVTNLM
+378 
-386 EIRHSLNEA
+386 A
-395 TSSTLQQFIH
+395 
-405 SSSASNISANS
+405 
-416 QQQGSAAQQ
+416 
-425 LQLQLQHQHMHHHHH
+425 
-440 LHYPH
+440 
-445 LHLHG
+445 
-450 AGSFL
+450 
-455 RDNFMSNSAS
+455 
-465 SALNAIMGHHSHH
+465 
-478 QQHQQHHQQQQ
+478 
-489 LSLSQSG
+489 
-496 ASPTSTAALVASNLG
+496 
-511 HSMGASAVGST
+511 
-522 SAGGSH
+522 
-528 SAGVVG
+528 
-534 SISFSTT
+534 
-541 EASLPSTGVS
+541 LPSIGAELR
-551 STPTPPLQRRL
+551 PPL
-562 AKSFS
+562 S
-567 VAPTIT
+567 
-573 QQKGLSKTSLIGL
+573 
-586 TGGGARNAIGSSSS
+586 
-600 SSYIHSSGSTS
+600 
-611 AGPVQGTGGV
+611 
-621 AAAPGS
+621 
-627 GITTATGAGT
+627 
-637 GSGSGGQA
+637 
-645 PAPAAAAAP
+645 
-654 TTPTST
+654 
-660 SGPPSAS
+660 
-667 SSINSL
+667 
-673 PLTSMGA
+673 
-680 GVELAVARPKC
+680 VARPKC
-691 NSILHVFH
+691 NSILHLFG

-713 RQNRKKQACEASKR
+713 LQNRKKQACEASKR

-733 EHRKGSISLSQPNS
+733 ENRKGSISLSQPNS
-747 LNDPA
+747 LNDPS

-819 LHSGDLFRLDLDG
+819 LHSSDLFRLDLDG

-857 QSMAFNRTELRRS
+857 QAVAFSRTELRRS

-875 LSIMVLPLHYQALP
+875 LSIMVLPLHYHALP
-889 IRDLSSET
+889 IRSLTADSGD
-897 NEKMFTFI
+897 KVMTFL

-947 TDLGGGGSGATHLHN
+947 SELGATDHLGGAGV
-962 SGGAQHQHQH
+962 QH
-972 HEANLLSSGCSER
+972 HEENILSSACSDR
-985 SASLVS
+985 SASLASGTVS
-991 TGTASLGA
+991 FGAPTA
-999 QTTATMGAG
+999 AT
-1008 SGSIRDTAS
+1008 SSRDTAS

-1029 MSFEFGQELEGVT
+1029 ISVEFASELEGVAS
-1042 TYDNAH
+1042 YDNAH

-1084 RLHIRETARK
+1084 RLHIRETVAARK
-1094 FTNDALEC
+1094 LTNDSLVKIVDPSQNLTIISTDALEC

-1174 KSGDIPKFKDEKELK
+1174 KTGDLPKFKDEKELK

-1236 SMVPA
+1236 SLPTGDGSVGVCTA
-1241 AAASTEQAIAKFKYF
+1241 EQAISKFKYF

-1311 AVNPGRPIPMN
+1311 AVNPGRPIAMN
-1322 DNSQRPE
+1322 DITQRPE
-1329 CEQKNFPDGVD
+1329 CEQKNFPEGVD

-1354 EQIREQY
+1354 DQIREQY
-1361 GSASIRELEL
+1361 GASIINDLEVM
-1371 ILENQSIHEKLAWAE
+1371 LENQSIHEKLAWAE
-1386 ADNSVD
+1386 SDNNVD
-1392 SLSHSQECVP
+1392 SLSHAQECVP
-1402 PLVCQEFHAA
+1402 PTVCHEFHAA

-1422 TFETRN
+1422 SFEVRN
-1428 PHNPAESLGTPPQRP
+1428 PNNPVESLAPPQRP
-1443 LIVLDTKSTA
+1443 LIVLDTKSSA
-1453 FAADLDRLDKL
+1453 FAADLDKLDKL
-1464 SARTHDTVYVFY
+1464 SARTHDTVYCFY
-1476 VKTGQTS
+1476 VKAGQTS
-1483 AQQIIGNMVEE
+1483 AQEIIGNMSEDQV
-1494 PSLTYDPHFAGML
+1494 YDPHFANML
-1507 QTLGWPVLVA
+1507 QTLGWPVQVA
-1517 DHSGWTG
+1517 EHSGWTG

-1534 TPEEQHQQHQLQQQL
+1534 TSGR
-1549 QLKSNVP
+1549 SNVS
-1556 SELNYNGSQRVL
+1556 SESNYNGAQRVL

-1579 VVPTTWNLRYNSD
+1579 VVPNAWNLRYNNEM
-1592 ISDGAS
+1592 DGCS
-1598 IANSDQIGS
+1598 LSSNCSDQS
-1607 SNVWARCESD
+1607 TASNVWIRGDDAGSM
-1617 TGTGPAKSKPR
+1617 KSKTR
-1628 NLSLELE
+1628 NLSLELD
-1635 TATGTGTGTGRTQ
+1635 TGNRT

-1657 KGNVTKPTLLAQ
+1657 KGNVSKPALLVQ
-1669 APAKIFLVWLESY
+1669 APAKIFLVWLESF
-1682 EDYLNFPLEDLLAYT
+1682 EDYLNFPVEDLLAYA
-1697 RTGEELHSL
+1697 RTGEELHSMQL
-1706 QQPRAADC
+1706 PRAADC
-1714 HVIFVHSLLSGLLRV
+1714 HVIFVHSLQSGLLRV
-1729 KLQGPPGR
+1729 KLLGPPGR

-1806 HLFQRAI
+1806 HLFQRSI

>member
-6 ASLSAQITAN
+6 ASLSAQISAN

-128 HNLFVPRQGEILP
+128 HNLFVPRQGES
-141 FLYQTT
+141 
-147 LGADTIKRQAVLCHR
+147 ADTIKRQAVLCHR
-162 VLRTLQQTAQISQQ
+162 VLRTLQQTAQISQL

-243 SMWRHRV
+243 AMWRHRV

-261 ALTSRL
+261 ALTARL

-282 DEDGQLIPLGMSND
+282 DEDGQLIPIGMSND

-344 CLQMLPQI
+344 CLQQLPQI

-362 QVDAFLGVYQP
+362 QVDAFL
-373 PPHQT
+373 
-378 DSVVTNLM
+378 
-386 EIRHSLNEA
+386 A
-395 TSSTLQQFIH
+395 
-405 SSSASNISANS
+405 
-416 QQQGSAAQQ
+416 
-425 LQLQLQHQHMHHHHH
+425 
-440 LHYPH
+440 
-445 LHLHG
+445 
-450 AGSFL
+450 
-455 RDNFMSNSAS
+455 
-465 SALNAIMGHHSHH
+465 
-478 QQHQQHHQQQQ
+478 
-489 LSLSQSG
+489 
-496 ASPTSTAALVASNLG
+496 
-511 HSMGASAVGST
+511 
-522 SAGGSH
+522 
-528 SAGVVG
+528 
-534 SISFSTT
+534 
-541 EASLPSTGVS
+541 
-551 STPTPPLQRRL
+551 
-562 AKSFS
+562 
-567 VAPTIT
+567 
-573 QQKGLSKTSLIGL
+573 
-586 TGGGARNAIGSSSS
+586 
-600 SSYIHSSGSTS
+600 
-611 AGPVQGTGGV
+611 
-621 AAAPGS
+621 
-627 GITTATGAGT
+627 
-637 GSGSGGQA
+637 
-645 PAPAAAAAP
+645 
-654 TTPTST
+654 
-660 SGPPSAS
+660 
-667 SSINSL
+667 L

-747 LNDPA
+747 LNDPQ

-803 KITESKECDET
+803 KITESRECDET

-819 LHSGDLFRLDLDG
+819 LHSSDLFRLDLDG

-857 QSMAFNRTELRRS
+857 QSMVFNRTELRRS

-875 LSIMVLPLHYQALP
+875 LSIMVLPLHYQTLP
-889 IRDLSSET
+889 IRDLTSET
-897 NEKMFTFI
+897 SEKMFTFI

-947 TDLGGGGSGATHLHN
+947 TELGGGGGGNPASISHN
-962 SGGAQHQHQH
+962 SSGLQH
-972 HEANLLSSGCSER
+972 HEANLLSSACSER

-991 TGTASLGA
+991 AGTASLGG

-1084 RLHIRETARK
+1084 RLHIRET
-1094 FTNDALEC
+1094 DALEC

-1174 KSGDIPKFKDEKELK
+1174 KGTDIPKFKDEKELK

-1241 AAASTEQAIAKFKYF
+1241 AAASSEQAIAKFKYF

-1322 DNSQRPE
+1322 DVTQRPE

-1354 EQIREQY
+1354 EQMREQY
-1361 GSASIRELEL
+1361 GTASIRELESM
-1371 ILENQSIHEKLAWAE
+1371 LENQSIHEKLAWAE
-1386 ADNSVD
+1386 ADTSAD
-1392 SLSHSQECVP
+1392 SLSHAQECVP
-1402 PLVCQEFHAA
+1402 PAVCHEFHAA

-1422 TFETRN
+1422 GFETRN
-1428 PHNPAESLGTPPQRP
+1428 PHNPAEALGNPPQRP

-1476 VKTGQTS
+1476 VKSGQTS
-1483 AQQIIGNMVEE
+1483 AQQIIGNMAEE
-1494 PSLTYDPHFAGML
+1494 QSANHDPHFASML
-1507 QTLGWPVLVA
+1507 QTLGWPVQVSE
-1517 DHSGWTG
+1517 HSGWTG

-1534 TPEEQHQQHQLQQQL
+1534 TPEEQQQQL
-1549 QLKSNVP
+1549 KSTAN
-1556 SELNYNGSQRVL
+1556 ELLNYNGSQRVL

-1573 SSEIAF
+1573 CSEIAF

-1592 ISDGAS
+1592 TSDGGS
-1598 IANSDQIGS
+1598 ISSTDQMIGP
-1607 SNVWARCESD
+1607 SNVWARGE
-1617 TGTGPAKSKPR
+1617 TAGEGAAGLAKSKSR
-1628 NLSLELE
+1628 NLSLELD
-1635 TATGTGTGTGRTQ
+1635 TSRRDA

-1682 EDYLNFPLEDLLAYT
+1682 EDYLNFPLEDVLAYT
-1697 RTGEELHSL
+1697 RTGEELHTL
-1706 QQPRAADC
+1706 QLPRAADC

-1800 EAELLA
+1800 EAELLG

>member
-36 VVVSVVKQL
+36 VVISVVKQL

-61 KDEEVKWCMDVI
+61 KDEEVRWCMDVI

-128 HNLFVPRQGEILP
+128 HNLFVPRQGESS
-141 FLYQTT
+141 
-147 LGADTIKRQAVLCHR
+147 DTIKRQAVLCHR
-162 VLRTLQQTAQISQQ
+162 VLRTLQQTAQISQH
-176 MDRQTWDT
+176 MDRETWDT

-225 CVRSFPSPSMW
+225 CVRCFPSPSLW

-243 SMWRHRV
+243 AMWRHRI

-261 ALTSRL
+261 ALTARL
-267 LEFSYGPAFPQLKNA
+267 LEFSYGPDFTQLKNA
-282 DEDGQLIPLGMSND
+282 GDEDGQLIPAGMTND

-352 FLNAMKGISS
+352 FLNAIRGISS
-362 QVDAFLGVYQP
+362 QVDAFLG
-373 PPHQT
+373 
-378 DSVVTNLM
+378 
-386 EIRHSLNEA
+386 
-395 TSSTLQQFIH
+395 
-405 SSSASNISANS
+405 
-416 QQQGSAAQQ
+416 
-425 LQLQLQHQHMHHHHH
+425 
-440 LHYPH
+440 
-445 LHLHG
+445 
-450 AGSFL
+450 
-455 RDNFMSNSAS
+455 
-465 SALNAIMGHHSHH
+465 
-478 QQHQQHHQQQQ
+478 
-489 LSLSQSG
+489 
-496 ASPTSTAALVASNLG
+496 
-511 HSMGASAVGST
+511 
-522 SAGGSH
+522 
-528 SAGVVG
+528 
-534 SISFSTT
+534 
-541 EASLPSTGVS
+541 
-551 STPTPPLQRRL
+551 
-562 AKSFS
+562 
-567 VAPTIT
+567 
-573 QQKGLSKTSLIGL
+573 LSKTALISL
-586 TGGGARNAIGSSSS
+586 TRSS
-600 SSYIHSSGSTS
+600 
-611 AGPVQGTGGV
+611 AN
-621 AAAPGS
+621 
-627 GITTATGAGT
+627 
-637 GSGSGGQA
+637 
-645 PAPAAAAAP
+645 AAP
-654 TTPTST
+654 TTPT

-667 SSINSL
+667 SINSL
-673 PLTSMGA
+673 PSIGTDLRPPLS
-680 GVELAVARPKC
+680 VARPKC
-691 NSILHVFH
+691 NSILHLFG

-713 RQNRKKQACEASKR
+713 LQNRKKQACEASKR

-733 EHRKGSISLSQPNS
+733 ENRKGSISLSQPNS
-747 LNDPA
+747 LNDPT

-819 LHSGDLFRLDLDG
+819 LHSADLFRLDLDG

-857 QSMAFNRTELRRS
+857 QAIAFNRTELRRS

-875 LSIMVLPLHYQALP
+875 LSIMVLPLHYHTLP
-889 IRDLSSET
+889 IRNLTSDT
-897 NEKMFTFI
+897 GEKVLTFL

-933 GLLLCVQDAVTFEE
+933 GLLLCVQDAVTFEDTE
-947 TDLGGGGSGATHLHN
+947 LGGTDHLSGP
-962 SGGAQHQHQH
+962 GVQH
-972 HEANLLSSGCSER
+972 HEENLLSSAGSDR
-985 SASLVS
+985 SASLASGTVS
-991 TGTASLGA
+991 FGA
-999 QTTATMGAG
+999 QTTAM
-1008 SGSIRDTAS
+1008 SSRDTGS

-1029 MSFEFGQELEGVT
+1029 ISVEFTHEFESVAS
-1042 TYDNAH
+1042 YDNAH

-1084 RLHIRETARK
+1084 RLHIRETDSLVK
-1094 FTNDALEC
+1094 IFEPSQNITIISTDALEC

-1174 KSGDIPKFKDEKELK
+1174 KNGDLPKFKDEKELK

-1236 SMVPA
+1236 SLPTGDGSVGVCNA
-1241 AAASTEQAIAKFKYF
+1241 EQAISKFKYF

-1296 QLRHLPRSKSGIKYH
+1296 QLRHLPRSKSGVKYH

-1322 DNSQRPE
+1322 DITQRPE
-1329 CEQKNFPDGVD
+1329 CEQKNFPEGVD

-1354 EQIREQY
+1354 DQIREQY
-1361 GSASIRELEL
+1361 GANVISELEAM
-1371 ILENQSIHEKLAWAE
+1371 LENQSIHEKLAWAE
-1386 ADNSVD
+1386 SDNSID
-1392 SLSHSQECVP
+1392 SLSHAQECVP
-1402 PLVCQEFHAA
+1402 PTVCHEFHAA

-1422 TFETRN
+1422 SFEIRD
-1428 PHNPAESLGTPPQRP
+1428 PHNPIESLGPPQRP

-1453 FAADLDRLDKL
+1453 FAMDLDKLDKL
-1464 SARTHDTVYVFY
+1464 SARTHDTVYCFY
-1476 VKTGQTS
+1476 VKAGQTS
-1483 AQQIIGNMVEE
+1483 AQQIIGNMAEDQ
-1494 PSLTYDPHFAGML
+1494 SYDSHFANML
-1507 QTLGWPVLVA
+1507 QTLGWPVQVA
-1517 DHSGWTG
+1517 EHSGWTG

-1534 TPEEQHQQHQLQQQL
+1534 TSIPADRYQ
-1549 QLKSNVP
+1549 SNVS
-1556 SELNYNGSQRVL
+1556 SESNYNGAQHVL

-1579 VVPTTWNLRYNSD
+1579 VVPNAWNLRYNSEMD
-1592 ISDGAS
+1592 ACSLS
-1598 IANSDQIGS
+1598 SNCSDQS
-1607 SNVWARCESD
+1607 TMSNVWTRGDDAGSL
-1617 TGTGPAKSKPR
+1617 KSKPR
-1628 NLSLELE
+1628 NLSLELD
-1635 TATGTGTGTGRTQ
+1635 TNTRN

-1657 KGNVTKPTLLAQ
+1657 KGNVSKPTLLVQ
-1669 APAKIFLVWLESY
+1669 APAKIFLVWLESF
-1682 EDYLNFPLEDLLAYT
+1682 EDYLNFPVEDLLAYA
-1697 RTGEELHSL
+1697 RTGEELQSMQL
-1706 QQPRAADC
+1706 PRAADC
-1714 HVIFVHSLLSGLLRV
+1714 HVIFLHSLQSGLLRV
-1729 KLQGPPGR
+1729 KLLGPPGR

-1806 HLFQRAI
+1806 HLFQRSI

>member
-162 VLRTLQQTAQISQQ
+162 VLRTLQQTAQISQL

-243 SMWRHRV
+243 AMWRHRV

-261 ALTSRL
+261 ALTARL

-282 DEDGQLIPLGMSND
+282 DEDGQLIPIGMSND

-344 CLQMLPQI
+344 CLQQLPQI

-373 PPHQT
+373 PPQQ
-378 DSVVTNLM
+378 SEGVVTNLL

-395 TSSTLQQFIH
+395 TSTTLQQFIH
-405 SSSASNISANS
+405 SSSVTNIAN
-416 QQQGSAAQQ
+416 
-425 LQLQLQHQHMHHHHH
+425 QHQANHHHHHH

-465 SALNAIMGHHSHH
+465 SALNAIMGHHGGGHH
-478 QQHQQHHQQQQ
+478 HHHHNQQQQQQQ
-489 LSLSQSG
+489 LQIS
-496 ASPTSTAALVASNLG
+496 ASPTCNQMSTTG
-511 HSMGASAVGST
+511 GSAVGST

-534 SISFSTT
+534 SISFGNTT
-541 EASLPSTGVS
+541 ESSGIGPTASA
-551 STPTPPLQRRL
+551 TPTPPLQRRL

-586 TGGGARNAIGSSSS
+586 TGGGARNAIISSSS
-600 SSYIHSSGSTS
+600 TTTNTSSTAAASGGT
-611 AGPVQGTGGV
+611 TGGV
-621 AAAPGS
+621 SSSSFSSTPAIGGSGGGGGGAGIPAGPGIPGS
-627 GITTATGAGT
+627 TGAGT
-637 GSGSGGQA
+637 GSGSA
-645 PAPAAAAAP
+645 PAPAP

-747 LNDPA
+747 LNDPQ

-803 KITESKECDET
+803 KITESRECDET

-819 LHSGDLFRLDLDG
+819 LHSSDLFRLDLDG

-857 QSMAFNRTELRRS
+857 QSMVFNRTELRRS

-875 LSIMVLPLHYQALP
+875 LSIMVLPLHYQTLP
-889 IRDLSSET
+889 IRDLTSET
-897 NEKMFTFI
+897 SEKMYTFI

-947 TDLGGGGSGATHLHN
+947 TELGGGNASLSHN
-962 SGGAQHQHQH
+962 SSGVQH
-972 HEANLLSSGCSER
+972 HEANLLSSACSER

-991 TGTASLGA
+991 AGTASLGG

-1029 MSFEFGQELEGVT
+1029 MSFEFGQELESVT

-1084 RLHIRETARK
+1084 RLHIRET
-1094 FTNDALEC
+1094 DALEC

-1159 LEVVELGISGTKSQS
+1159 LEVVELGISGTKSQT
-1174 KSGDIPKFKDEKELK
+1174 KGTDIPKFKDEKELK

-1241 AAASTEQAIAKFKYF
+1241 AAASSEQAIAKFKYF
-1256 VTENS
+1256 
-1261 TILALLEEPLGN
+1261 
-1273 DQDPQPTVTL
+1273 
-1283 LIRGPFGRHAWTM
+1283 
-1296 QLRHLPRSKSGIKYH
+1296 LRHLPRSKSGIKYH

-1322 DNSQRPE
+1322 DVTQRPE

-1354 EQIREQY
+1354 EQMREQY
-1361 GSASIRELEL
+1361 GAASIRELEAM
-1371 ILENQSIHEKLAWAE
+1371 LETQSIHEKLAWAE
-1386 ADNSVD
+1386 ADTSAD
-1392 SLSHSQECVP
+1392 SLSHGQECVP
-1402 PLVCQEFHAA
+1402 PSVCHEFHAA

-1422 TFETRN
+1422 GFEMRN
-1428 PHNPAESLGTPPQRP
+1428 PHNPAEALGNPPQRP

-1476 VKTGQTS
+1476 VKSGQTS
-1483 AQQIIGNMVEE
+1483 AQQIIGNMSEE
-1494 PSLTYDPHFAGML
+1494 QSAGHDPHFASML
-1507 QTLGWPVLVA
+1507 QTLGWPVQVTE
-1517 DHSGWTG
+1517 HSGWTG

-1534 TPEEQHQQHQLQQQL
+1534 TPEEQ
-1549 QLKSNVP
+1549 QLKINTAAN
-1556 SELNYNGSQRVL
+1556 ELNYNGSQRVL

-1579 VVPTTWNLRYNSD
+1579 VVPTTWNLRHNSD
-1592 ISDGAS
+1592 TGGDSAS
-1598 IANSDQIGS
+1598 ISSADQIGT
-1607 SNVWARCESD
+1607 SNVWARGEAD
-1617 TGTGPAKSKPR
+1617 GITGLAKSKSR
-1628 NLSLELE
+1628 NLSLELDTHNRRE
-1635 TATGTGTGTGRTQ
+1635 SGA

-1682 EDYLNFPLEDLLAYT
+1682 EDYLNFPLEDVLAYT
-1697 RTGEELHSL
+1697 RTGEELHTL
-1706 QQPRAADC
+1706 QLPRATDC

-1754 VGNLVRQTALNISRR
+1754 VGNLHGFQF
-1769 RRLDNDNYQ
+1769 YQ

>member
-162 VLRTLQQTAQISQQ
+162 VLRTLQQTAQISQL

-243 SMWRHRV
+243 AMWRHRV

-261 ALTSRL
+261 ALTARL

-282 DEDGQLIPLGMSND
+282 DEDNQLIPIGMSND

-311 PTALCSPHIIS
+311 PTALCSPHLIS

-344 CLQMLPQI
+344 CLQQLPQI

-373 PPHQT
+373 PPQQS
-378 DSVVTNLM
+378 DGVVTNLL

-395 TSSTLQQFIH
+395 TSTTLQQFIH
-405 SSSASNISANS
+405 SSSATNIAN
-416 QQQGSAAQQ
+416 
-425 LQLQLQHQHMHHHHH
+425 QHQANQHHHHH

-465 SALNAIMGHHSHH
+465 SALNAIMGHHGGGHH
-478 QQHQQHHQQQQ
+478 HHHHHHNHNQQQQQQQ
-489 LSLSQSG
+489 LQIS
-496 ASPTSTAALVASNLG
+496 ASPTSNQMSTTG
-511 HSMGASAVGST
+511 GSAVGST

-534 SISFSTT
+534 SISFGNTT
-541 EASLPSTGVS
+541 ESSGIGPAASA
-551 STPTPPLQRRL
+551 TPTPPLQRRL

-573 QQKGLSKTSLIGL
+573 QQK
-586 TGGGARNAIGSSSS
+586 A
-600 SSYIHSSGSTS
+600 
-611 AGPVQGTGGV
+611 
-621 AAAPGS
+621 
-627 GITTATGAGT
+627 
-637 GSGSGGQA
+637 
-645 PAPAAAAAP
+645 
-654 TTPTST
+654 
-660 SGPPSAS
+660 
-667 SSINSL
+667 L

-747 LNDPA
+747 LNDPQ

-803 KITESKECDET
+803 KITESRECDET

-819 LHSGDLFRLDLDG
+819 LHSSDLFRLDLDG

-857 QSMAFNRTELRRS
+857 QSMVFNRTELRRS

-875 LSIMVLPLHYQALP
+875 LSIMVLPLHYQTLP
-889 IRDLSSET
+889 IRDLTSET
-897 NEKMFTFI
+897 SEKMYTFI

-947 TDLGGGGSGATHLHN
+947 TELGGGNASLSHN
-962 SGGAQHQHQH
+962 SSGVQH
-972 HEANLLSSGCSER
+972 HEANLLSSACSER

-991 TGTASLGA
+991 AGTASLGG

-1084 RLHIRETARK
+1084 RLHIRETDTLVKIYEASQNL
-1094 FTNDALEC
+1094 TIISSDALEC

-1159 LEVVELGISGTKSQS
+1159 LEVVELGISGTKSQT
-1174 KSGDIPKFKDEKELK
+1174 KGTDIPKFKDEKELK

-1241 AAASTEQAIAKFKYF
+1241 AAASSEQAIAKFKYF

-1322 DNSQRPE
+1322 DVTQRPE

-1354 EQIREQY
+1354 EQMREQY
-1361 GSASIRELEL
+1361 GAASIRELEAM
-1371 ILENQSIHEKLAWAE
+1371 LETQSIHEKLAWAE
-1386 ADNSVD
+1386 ADTSAD
-1392 SLSHSQECVP
+1392 SLSHGQECVP
-1402 PLVCQEFHAA
+1402 PAVCHEFHAA

-1422 TFETRN
+1422 GFETRN
-1428 PHNPAESLGTPPQRP
+1428 PHNPAEALGNPPQRP

-1453 FAADLDRLDKL
+1453 FAADLERLDKL

-1476 VKTGQTS
+1476 VKSGQTS
-1483 AQQIIGNMVEE
+1483 AQQIIGNMSEE
-1494 PSLTYDPHFAGML
+1494 QSAGHDPHFASML
-1507 QTLGWPVLVA
+1507 QTLGWPVQVTE
-1517 DHSGWTG
+1517 HSGWTG

-1534 TPEEQHQQHQLQQQL
+1534 TPEEQ
-1549 QLKSNVP
+1549 QLKINTAAN
-1556 SELNYNGSQRVL
+1556 ELNYNGSQRVL

-1579 VVPTTWNLRYNSD
+1579 VVPTTWNLRHNSD
-1592 ISDGAS
+1592 TGGDGAS
-1598 IANSDQIGS
+1598 ISSADQIGT
-1607 SNVWARCESD
+1607 SNVWARGEADGMS
-1617 TGTGPAKSKPR
+1617 GLAKSKSR
-1628 NLSLELE
+1628 NLSLELDTHNRRE
-1635 TATGTGTGTGRTQ
+1635 PGA

-1682 EDYLNFPLEDLLAYT
+1682 EDYLNFPLEDVLAYT
-1697 RTGEELHSL
+1697 RTGEELHTL
-1706 QQPRAADC
+1706 QLPRATDC

>member
-128 HNLFVPRQGEILP
+128 HNLFVPRQGES
-141 FLYQTT
+141 
-147 LGADTIKRQAVLCHR
+147 ADTIKRQAVLCHR
-162 VLRTLQQTAQISQQ
+162 VLRTLQQTAQISQL

-243 SMWRHRV
+243 AMWRHRV

-261 ALTSRL
+261 ALTARL

-282 DEDGQLIPLGMSND
+282 DEDGQLIPIGMSND

-344 CLQMLPQI
+344 CLQQLPQI

-362 QVDAFLGVYQP
+362 QVDAFLG
-373 PPHQT
+373 
-378 DSVVTNLM
+378 
-386 EIRHSLNEA
+386 
-395 TSSTLQQFIH
+395 
-405 SSSASNISANS
+405 
-416 QQQGSAAQQ
+416 
-425 LQLQLQHQHMHHHHH
+425 
-440 LHYPH
+440 
-445 LHLHG
+445 
-450 AGSFL
+450 
-455 RDNFMSNSAS
+455 
-465 SALNAIMGHHSHH
+465 
-478 QQHQQHHQQQQ
+478 
-489 LSLSQSG
+489 
-496 ASPTSTAALVASNLG
+496 
-511 HSMGASAVGST
+511 
-522 SAGGSH
+522 
-528 SAGVVG
+528 
-534 SISFSTT
+534 
-541 EASLPSTGVS
+541 
-551 STPTPPLQRRL
+551 
-562 AKSFS
+562 
-567 VAPTIT
+567 
-573 QQKGLSKTSLIGL
+573 LSKTSLIGL
-586 TGGGARNAIGSSSS
+586 TGGGARNAISGSSTTTA
-600 SSYIHSSGSTS
+600 GST
-611 AGPVQGTGGV
+611 
-621 AAAPGS
+621 
-627 GITTATGAGT
+627 GT
-637 GSGSGGQA
+637 GSGSGEGSA
-645 PAPAAAAAP
+645 PAPAP

-747 LNDPA
+747 LNDPQ

-803 KITESKECDET
+803 KITESRECDET

-819 LHSGDLFRLDLDG
+819 LHSSDLFRLDLDG

-857 QSMAFNRTELRRS
+857 QSMVFNRTELRRS

-875 LSIMVLPLHYQALP
+875 LSIMVLPLHYQTLP
-889 IRDLSSET
+889 IRDLTCET
-897 NEKMFTFI
+897 SEKMFTFI

-947 TDLGGGGSGATHLHN
+947 TELGGGGNANLTHN
-962 SGGAQHQHQH
+962 SSAVQH
-972 HEANLLSSGCSER
+972 HDANLLSSACSER
-985 SASLVS
+985 SASLIS
-991 TGTASLGA
+991 AGTASLGG

-1084 RLHIRETARK
+1084 RLHIRET
-1094 FTNDALEC
+1094 DALEC

-1174 KSGDIPKFKDEKELK
+1174 KGTDIPKFKDEKELK

-1241 AAASTEQAIAKFKYF
+1241 AAASSEQAIAKFKYF

-1322 DNSQRPE
+1322 DVTQRLDS
-1329 CEQKNFPDGVD
+1329 EQKNFPDGVD

-1354 EQIREQY
+1354 EQMREQY
-1361 GSASIRELEL
+1361 GTAGIRELESM
-1371 ILENQSIHEKLAWAE
+1371 LENQSIHEKLAWAE
-1386 ADNSVD
+1386 ADTSAD
-1392 SLSHSQECVP
+1392 SLSHAQECVP
-1402 PLVCQEFHAA
+1402 PAVCHEFHAA

-1422 TFETRN
+1422 GFETRN
-1428 PHNPAESLGTPPQRP
+1428 PQNPAEALGNPPQRP

-1464 SARTHDTVYVFY
+1464 SARTHDSVYVFY
-1476 VKTGQTS
+1476 MKSGQTS
-1483 AQQIIGNMVEE
+1483 AQQIIANMAEE
-1494 PSLTYDPHFAGML
+1494 QSAGHDPHFASML
-1507 QTLGWPVLVA
+1507 QTLGWPVQVSE
-1517 DHSGWTG
+1517 HSGWTG

-1534 TPEEQHQQHQLQQQL
+1534 TPEEQ
-1549 QLKSNVP
+1549 LKSTAH
-1556 SELNYNGSQRVL
+1556 ELNYNGSQRVL

-1592 ISDGAS
+1592 PSDSGSISS
-1598 IANSDQIGS
+1598 TDQIGS
-1607 SNVWARCESD
+1607 SNVWARGEGDSAA
-1617 TGTGPAKSKPR
+1617 GLAKSKSR
-1628 NLSLELE
+1628 NLSLELD
-1635 TATGTGTGTGRTQ
+1635 TNRRDA

-1697 RTGEELHSL
+1697 RTGEELHT
-1706 QQPRAADC
+1706 QQLPRASDC

>member
-162 VLRTLQQTAQISQQ
+162 VLRTLQQTAQISQL

-243 SMWRHRV
+243 AMWRHRV

-261 ALTSRL
+261 ALTARL

-282 DEDGQLIPLGMSND
+282 DEDNQLIPIGMSND

-311 PTALCSPHIIS
+311 PTALCSPHLIS

-344 CLQMLPQI
+344 CLQQLPQI

-362 QVDAFLGVYQP
+362 QVDAFL
-373 PPHQT
+373 
-378 DSVVTNLM
+378 
-386 EIRHSLNEA
+386 A
-395 TSSTLQQFIH
+395 
-405 SSSASNISANS
+405 
-416 QQQGSAAQQ
+416 
-425 LQLQLQHQHMHHHHH
+425 
-440 LHYPH
+440 
-445 LHLHG
+445 
-450 AGSFL
+450 
-455 RDNFMSNSAS
+455 
-465 SALNAIMGHHSHH
+465 
-478 QQHQQHHQQQQ
+478 
-489 LSLSQSG
+489 
-496 ASPTSTAALVASNLG
+496 
-511 HSMGASAVGST
+511 
-522 SAGGSH
+522 
-528 SAGVVG
+528 
-534 SISFSTT
+534 
-541 EASLPSTGVS
+541 
-551 STPTPPLQRRL
+551 
-562 AKSFS
+562 
-567 VAPTIT
+567 
-573 QQKGLSKTSLIGL
+573 
-586 TGGGARNAIGSSSS
+586 
-600 SSYIHSSGSTS
+600 
-611 AGPVQGTGGV
+611 
-621 AAAPGS
+621 
-627 GITTATGAGT
+627 
-637 GSGSGGQA
+637 
-645 PAPAAAAAP
+645 
-654 TTPTST
+654 
-660 SGPPSAS
+660 
-667 SSINSL
+667 L

-747 LNDPA
+747 LNDPQ

-803 KITESKECDET
+803 KITESRECDET

-819 LHSGDLFRLDLDG
+819 LHSSDLFRLDLDG

-857 QSMAFNRTELRRS
+857 QSMVFNRTELRRS

-875 LSIMVLPLHYQALP
+875 LSIMVLPLHYQTLP
-889 IRDLSSET
+889 IRDLTSET
-897 NEKMFTFI
+897 SEKMYTFI

-947 TDLGGGGSGATHLHN
+947 TELGGGNASLSHN
-962 SGGAQHQHQH
+962 SSGVQH
-972 HEANLLSSGCSER
+972 HEANLLSSACSER

-991 TGTASLGA
+991 AGTASLGG

-1084 RLHIRETARK
+1084 RLHIRETDTLVKIYEASQNL
-1094 FTNDALEC
+1094 TIISSDALEC

-1159 LEVVELGISGTKSQS
+1159 LEVVELGISGTKSQT
-1174 KSGDIPKFKDEKELK
+1174 KGTDIPKFKDEKELK

-1241 AAASTEQAIAKFKYF
+1241 AAASSEQAIAKFKYF

-1322 DNSQRPE
+1322 DVTQRPE

-1354 EQIREQY
+1354 EQMREQY
-1361 GSASIRELEL
+1361 GAASIRELEAM
-1371 ILENQSIHEKLAWAE
+1371 LETQSIHEKLAWAE
-1386 ADNSVD
+1386 ADTSAD
-1392 SLSHSQECVP
+1392 SLSHGQECVP
-1402 PLVCQEFHAA
+1402 PAVCHEFHAA

-1422 TFETRN
+1422 GFETRN
-1428 PHNPAESLGTPPQRP
+1428 PHNPAEALGNPPQRP

-1453 FAADLDRLDKL
+1453 FAADLERLDKL

-1476 VKTGQTS
+1476 VKSGQTS
-1483 AQQIIGNMVEE
+1483 AQQIIGNMSEE
-1494 PSLTYDPHFAGML
+1494 QSAGHDPHFASML
-1507 QTLGWPVLVA
+1507 QTLGWPVQVTE
-1517 DHSGWTG
+1517 HSGWTG

-1534 TPEEQHQQHQLQQQL
+1534 TPEEQ
-1549 QLKSNVP
+1549 QLKINTAAN
-1556 SELNYNGSQRVL
+1556 ELNYNGSQRVL

-1579 VVPTTWNLRYNSD
+1579 VVPTTWNLRHNSD
-1592 ISDGAS
+1592 TGGDGAS
-1598 IANSDQIGS
+1598 ISSADQIGT
-1607 SNVWARCESD
+1607 SNVWARGEADGMS
-1617 TGTGPAKSKPR
+1617 GLAKSKSR
-1628 NLSLELE
+1628 NLSLELDTHNRRE
-1635 TATGTGTGTGRTQ
+1635 PGA

-1682 EDYLNFPLEDLLAYT
+1682 EDYLNFPLEDVLAYT
-1697 RTGEELHSL
+1697 RTGEELHTL
-1706 QQPRAADC
+1706 QLPRATDC

>member
-36 VVVSVVKQL
+36 VVVSVVRQL

-128 HNLFVPRQGEILP
+128 HNLFVPRQGES
-141 FLYQTT
+141 
-147 LGADTIKRQAVLCHR
+147 ADTIKRQAVLCHR
-162 VLRTLQQTAQISQQ
+162 VLRTLQQTAQISQL

-282 DEDGQLIPLGMSND
+282 DEDGQLIPVGMSND

-311 PTALCSPHIIS
+311 PTAFCSPHIIS

-344 CLQMLPQI
+344 CLQLLPQI

-378 DSVVTNLM
+378 DNVVTNLL

-416 QQQGSAAQQ
+416 QQQLQGSASQQ
-425 LQLQLQHQHMHHHHH
+425 LQLQLQHQHLHHHH

-465 SALNAIMGHHSHH
+465 SALNAIMGHHGHH
-478 QQHQQHHQQQQ
+478 QHQNQQQQ

-496 ASPTSTAALVASNLG
+496 GSPTSSAIAASNLG
-511 HSMGASAVGST
+511 HSTGASAVGST

-534 SISFSTT
+534 SISFSTA
-541 EASLPSTGVS
+541 EASLATTAAS

-586 TGGGARNAIGSSSS
+586 TGGGARSAIGSSTS

-611 AGPVQGTGGV
+611 AGPVQGSGGGGGGGG
-621 AAAPGS
+621 ASSAPGS
-627 GITTATGAGT
+627 GSGSTGIGPGSGSGS

-645 PAPAAAAAP
+645 PAPASAAAP

-680 GVELAVARPKC
+680 GAELAVARPKC

-857 QSMAFNRTELRRS
+857 QSMVFNRTELRRS

-897 NEKMFTFI
+897 SEKMFTFI

-947 TDLGGGGSGATHLHN
+947 TDMGGGSGATHMHN
-962 SGGAQHQHQH
+962 SGGAQH
-972 HEANLLSSGCSER
+972 HEANLLSS
-985 SASLVS
+985 
-991 TGTASLGA
+991 
-999 QTTATMGAG
+999 
-1008 SGSIRDTAS
+1008 
-1017 AHDYPSLTISDD
+1017 
-1029 MSFEFGQELEGVT
+1029 
-1042 TYDNAH
+1042 DNAH

-1084 RLHIRETARK
+1084 RLHIRET
-1094 FTNDALEC
+1094 DALEC

-1311 AVNPGRPIPMN
+1311 AINPGRPIPMN
-1322 DNSQRPE
+1322 DISQRPE

-1354 EQIREQY
+1354 DQIREQY
-1361 GSASIRELEL
+1361 GSASIRELEA

-1494 PSLTYDPHFAGML
+1494 TSLSYDPHFAGML

-1534 TPEEQHQQHQLQQQL
+1534 TPEEQQMQQMQQLQ

-1592 ISDGAS
+1592 TSDGGS
-1598 IANSDQIGS
+1598 LSNSDQIGS

-1617 TGTGPAKSKPR
+1617 TGTGAAKSKPR
-1628 NLSLELE
+1628 NLSLELD
-1635 TATGTGTGTGRTQ
+1635 TGTGRTQ
-1648 KEPVPPTRR
+1648 KDPVPPTRR

-1714 HVIFVHSLLSGLLRV
+1714 HVIFVHSLMSGLLRV

>member
-162 VLRTLQQTAQISQQ
+162 VLRTLQQTAQISHL

-243 SMWRHRV
+243 AMWRHRV

-261 ALTSRL
+261 ALTARL

-282 DEDGQLIPLGMSND
+282 EEDGQLIPVGMSND

-344 CLQMLPQI
+344 CLQQLPQI

-362 QVDAFLGVYQP
+362 QVDAFLGIYIAP
-373 PPHQT
+373 PQQT
-378 DSVVTNLM
+378 EGVVTNLL

-395 TSSTLQQFIH
+395 TSSSLQQFIH
-405 SSSASNISANS
+405 SSSATNIANHH
-416 QQQGSAAQQ
+416 QQQQQ
-425 LQLQLQHQHMHHHHH
+425 QQQQHHHHHH

-465 SALNAIMGHHSHH
+465 SALNAIMGHHGHH
-478 QQHQQHHQQQQ
+478 HGHHQQQQ
-489 LSLSQSG
+489 QLQQLQQIN
-496 ASPTSTAALVASNLG
+496 ASPTTSLSAS
-511 HSMGASAVGST
+511 GASAVGGT

-534 SISFSTT
+534 SISFGHT
-541 EASLPSTGVS
+541 ESASVS
-551 STPTPPLQRRL
+551 ATPTPPLQRRL

-586 TGGGARNAIGSSSS
+586 TGGGSGGAGGSGARNAISSSS
-600 SSYIHSSGSTS
+600 NISSTSIAASTITTSTTTGSTIAS
-611 AGPVQGTGGV
+611 ASNSTAAAAAAAAAGPGTTL
-621 AAAPGS
+621 GS
-627 GITTATGAGT
+627 GPTVSLVP
-637 GSGSGGQA
+637 GSGSGSA
-645 PAPAAAAAP
+645 PAPAP

-747 LNDPA
+747 LNDPQ

-803 KITESKECDET
+803 KITESRECDET

-819 LHSGDLFRLDLDG
+819 LHSSDLFRLDLDG

-875 LSIMVLPLHYQALP
+875 LSIMVLPLHYQTLP
-889 IRDLSSET
+889 IRDLVTSET
-897 NEKMFTFI
+897 SEKIFTFI

-947 TDLGGGGSGATHLHN
+947 TELGGANLSHN
-962 SGGAQHQHQH
+962 SSGVQNQH
-972 HEANLLSSGCSER
+972 HEANLLSS
-985 SASLVS
+985 
-991 TGTASLGA
+991 
-999 QTTATMGAG
+999 
-1008 SGSIRDTAS
+1008 
-1017 AHDYPSLTISDD
+1017 
-1029 MSFEFGQELEGVT
+1029 
-1042 TYDNAH
+1042 DNAH

-1084 RLHIRETARK
+1084 RLHIRET
-1094 FTNDALEC
+1094 DALEC

-1174 KSGDIPKFKDEKELK
+1174 KGGDIPKFKDEKELK

-1222 SSLLDELAL
+1222 SSLLDEVAL

-1236 SMVPA
+1236 SMAPA
-1241 AAASTEQAIAKFKYF
+1241 AATSSEQAIAKFKYF

-1322 DNSQRPE
+1322 DVTQRPE
-1329 CEQKNFPDGVD
+1329 CEQKNFPEGVD

-1361 GSASIRELEL
+1361 GSGSIRELEAM
-1371 ILENQSIHEKLAWAE
+1371 LENQSIHEKLAWAE
-1386 ADNSVD
+1386 ADTSAD
-1392 SLSHSQECVP
+1392 SLSHAQECVP
-1402 PLVCQEFHAA
+1402 PAVCHEFHAA

-1422 TFETRN
+1422 GFESRN

-1453 FAADLDRLDKL
+1453 FAADLERLDKL

-1476 VKTGQTS
+1476 VKSGQTS
-1483 AQQIIGNMVEE
+1483 AQQIIGNMAEE
-1494 PSLTYDPHFAGML
+1494 QSSGRDPHFASML
-1507 QTLGWPVLVA
+1507 QTLGWPVQVA
-1517 DHSGWTG
+1517 EHSGWTG
-1524 FAHNS
+1524 FVHNS

-1534 TPEEQHQQHQLQQQL
+1534 TPEEHVNQAP
-1549 QLKSNVP
+1549 N
-1556 SELNYNGSQRVL
+1556 ELNYNGSQRVI

-1579 VVPTTWNLRYNSD
+1579 VVPTAWNLRHNSD
-1592 ISDGAS
+1592 TNDTGSISS
-1598 IANSDQIGS
+1598 NQDQIGGS
-1607 SNVWARCESD
+1607 SNVWD
-1617 TGTGPAKSKPR
+1617 TMDGGGTGLAKSKSR
-1628 NLSLELE
+1628 NLSLELD
-1635 TATGTGTGTGRTQ
+1635 TTRSRDA

-1682 EDYLNFPLEDLLAYT
+1682 EDYLNFPLEDMLAYT
-1697 RTGEELHSL
+1697 RTGEELHTL
-1706 QQPRAADC
+1706 QLPRASDC

-1778 PPHVRRRLKVQDIVQ
+1778 PPHVRRRLKVQDIVL

>member
-162 VLRTLQQTAQISQQ
+162 VLRTLQQTAQISQL

-243 SMWRHRV
+243 AMWRHRV

-261 ALTSRL
+261 ALTARL

-282 DEDGQLIPLGMSND
+282 DEDNQLIPIGMSND

-311 PTALCSPHIIS
+311 PTALCSPHLIS

-344 CLQMLPQI
+344 CLQQLPQI

-373 PPHQT
+373 PPQQS
-378 DSVVTNLM
+378 DGVVTNLL

-395 TSSTLQQFIH
+395 TSTTLQQFIH
-405 SSSASNISANS
+405 SSSATNIAN
-416 QQQGSAAQQ
+416 
-425 LQLQLQHQHMHHHHH
+425 QHQANQHHHHH

-465 SALNAIMGHHSHH
+465 SALNAIMGHHGGGHH
-478 QQHQQHHQQQQ
+478 HHHHHHNHNQQQQQQQ
-489 LSLSQSG
+489 LQIS
-496 ASPTSTAALVASNLG
+496 ASPTSNQMSTTG
-511 HSMGASAVGST
+511 GSAVGST

-534 SISFSTT
+534 SISFGNTT
-541 EASLPSTGVS
+541 ESSGIGPAASA
-551 STPTPPLQRRL
+551 TPTPPLQRRL

-586 TGGGARNAIGSSSS
+586 TGGGARNAIISSSS
-600 SSYIHSSGSTS
+600 SSSTTTNTSSTAAASGGT
-611 AGPVQGTGGV
+611 TGGV
-621 AAAPGS
+621 SSSSSSSTFSSTTAIGGSGGGGGGGGAGIPAGPGIPGS
-627 GITTATGAGT
+627 TGAGT
-637 GSGSGGQA
+637 GSGSA
-645 PAPAAAAAP
+645 PAPAP

-747 LNDPA
+747 LNDPQ

-803 KITESKECDET
+803 KITESRECDET

-819 LHSGDLFRLDLDG
+819 LHSSDLFRLDLDG

-857 QSMAFNRTELRRS
+857 QSMVFNRTELRRS

-875 LSIMVLPLHYQALP
+875 LSIMVLPLHYQTLP
-889 IRDLSSET
+889 IRDLTSET
-897 NEKMFTFI
+897 SEKMYTFI

-947 TDLGGGGSGATHLHN
+947 TELGGGNASLSHN
-962 SGGAQHQHQH
+962 SSGVQH
-972 HEANLLSSGCSER
+972 HEANLLSSACSER

-991 TGTASLGA
+991 AGTASLGG

-1084 RLHIRETARK
+1084 RLHIRET
-1094 FTNDALEC
+1094 DALEC

-1159 LEVVELGISGTKSQS
+1159 LEVVELGISGTKSQT
-1174 KSGDIPKFKDEKELK
+1174 KGTDIPKFKDEKELK

-1241 AAASTEQAIAKFKYF
+1241 AAASSEQAIAKFKYF

-1322 DNSQRPE
+1322 DVTQRPE

-1354 EQIREQY
+1354 EQMREQY
-1361 GSASIRELEL
+1361 GAASIRELEAM
-1371 ILENQSIHEKLAWAE
+1371 LETQSIHEKLAWAE
-1386 ADNSVD
+1386 ADTSAD
-1392 SLSHSQECVP
+1392 SLSHGQECVP
-1402 PLVCQEFHAA
+1402 PAVCHEFHAA

-1422 TFETRN
+1422 GFETRN
-1428 PHNPAESLGTPPQRP
+1428 PHNPAEALGNPPQRP

-1453 FAADLDRLDKL
+1453 FAADLERLDKL

-1476 VKTGQTS
+1476 VKSGQTS
-1483 AQQIIGNMVEE
+1483 AQQIIGNMSEE
-1494 PSLTYDPHFAGML
+1494 QSAGHDPHFASML
-1507 QTLGWPVLVA
+1507 QTLGWPVQVTE
-1517 DHSGWTG
+1517 HSGWTG

-1534 TPEEQHQQHQLQQQL
+1534 TPEEQ
-1549 QLKSNVP
+1549 QLKINTAAN
-1556 SELNYNGSQRVL
+1556 ELNYNGSQRVL

-1579 VVPTTWNLRYNSD
+1579 VVPTTWNLRHNSD
-1592 ISDGAS
+1592 TGGDGAS
-1598 IANSDQIGS
+1598 ISSADQIGT
-1607 SNVWARCESD
+1607 SNVWARGEADGMS
-1617 TGTGPAKSKPR
+1617 GLAKSKSR
-1628 NLSLELE
+1628 NLSLELDTHNRRE
-1635 TATGTGTGTGRTQ
+1635 PGA

-1682 EDYLNFPLEDLLAYT
+1682 EDYLNFPLEDVLAYT
-1697 RTGEELHSL
+1697 RTGEELHTL
-1706 QQPRAADC
+1706 QLPRATDC

>member
-162 VLRTLQQTAQISQQ
+162 VLRTLQQTAQISHL

-243 SMWRHRV
+243 AMWRHRV

-261 ALTSRL
+261 ALTARL

-282 DEDGQLIPLGMSND
+282 EEDGQLIPVGMSND

-344 CLQMLPQI
+344 CLQQLPQI

-362 QVDAFLGVYQP
+362 QVDAFLG
-373 PPHQT
+373 
-378 DSVVTNLM
+378 
-386 EIRHSLNEA
+386 
-395 TSSTLQQFIH
+395 
-405 SSSASNISANS
+405 
-416 QQQGSAAQQ
+416 
-425 LQLQLQHQHMHHHHH
+425 
-440 LHYPH
+440 
-445 LHLHG
+445 
-450 AGSFL
+450 
-455 RDNFMSNSAS
+455 
-465 SALNAIMGHHSHH
+465 
-478 QQHQQHHQQQQ
+478 
-489 LSLSQSG
+489 
-496 ASPTSTAALVASNLG
+496 
-511 HSMGASAVGST
+511 
-522 SAGGSH
+522 
-528 SAGVVG
+528 
-534 SISFSTT
+534 
-541 EASLPSTGVS
+541 
-551 STPTPPLQRRL
+551 
-562 AKSFS
+562 
-567 VAPTIT
+567 
-573 QQKGLSKTSLIGL
+573 LSKTSLIGL
-586 TGGGARNAIGSSSS
+586 TGGGSGGAGGSGARNAISSSS
-600 SSYIHSSGSTS
+600 NISSTSIAASTITTSTTTGSTIAS
-611 AGPVQGTGGV
+611 ASNSTAAAAAAAAAGPGTTL
-621 AAAPGS
+621 GS
-627 GITTATGAGT
+627 GPTVSLVP
-637 GSGSGGQA
+637 GSGSGSA
-645 PAPAAAAAP
+645 PAPAP

-747 LNDPA
+747 LNDPQ

-803 KITESKECDET
+803 KITESRECDET

-819 LHSGDLFRLDLDG
+819 LHSSDLFRLDLDG

-875 LSIMVLPLHYQALP
+875 LSIMVLPLHYQTLP
-889 IRDLSSET
+889 IRDLVTSET
-897 NEKMFTFI
+897 SEKIFTFI

-947 TDLGGGGSGATHLHN
+947 TELGGANLSHN
-962 SGGAQHQHQH
+962 SSGVQNQH
-972 HEANLLSSGCSER
+972 HEANLLSSACSER
-985 SASLVS
+985 SVSLVS
-991 TGTASLGA
+991 AGTASLSG

-1008 SGSIRDTAS
+1008 SGSIRDTASS

-1029 MSFEFGQELEGVT
+1029 MSFEFGQELDSGT

-1084 RLHIRETARK
+1084 RLHIRET
-1094 FTNDALEC
+1094 DALEC

-1174 KSGDIPKFKDEKELK
+1174 KGGDIPKFKDEKELK

-1222 SSLLDELAL
+1222 SSLLDEVAL

-1236 SMVPA
+1236 SMAPA
-1241 AAASTEQAIAKFKYF
+1241 AATSSEQAIAKFKYF

-1322 DNSQRPE
+1322 DVTQRPE
-1329 CEQKNFPDGVD
+1329 CEQKNFPEGVD

-1361 GSASIRELEL
+1361 GSGSIRELEAM
-1371 ILENQSIHEKLAWAE
+1371 LENQSIHEKLAWAE
-1386 ADNSVD
+1386 ADTSAD
-1392 SLSHSQECVP
+1392 SLSHAQECVP
-1402 PLVCQEFHAA
+1402 PAVCHEFHAA

-1422 TFETRN
+1422 GFESRN

-1453 FAADLDRLDKL
+1453 FAADLERLDKL

-1476 VKTGQTS
+1476 VKSGQTS
-1483 AQQIIGNMVEE
+1483 AQQIIGNMAEE
-1494 PSLTYDPHFAGML
+1494 QSSGRDPHFASML
-1507 QTLGWPVLVA
+1507 QTLGWPVQVA
-1517 DHSGWTG
+1517 EHSGWTG
-1524 FAHNS
+1524 FVHNS

-1534 TPEEQHQQHQLQQQL
+1534 TPEEHVNQAP
-1549 QLKSNVP
+1549 N
-1556 SELNYNGSQRVL
+1556 ELNYNGSQRVI

-1579 VVPTTWNLRYNSD
+1579 VVPTAWNLRHNSD
-1592 ISDGAS
+1592 TNDTGSISS
-1598 IANSDQIGS
+1598 NQDQIGGS
-1607 SNVWARCESD
+1607 SNVWD
-1617 TGTGPAKSKPR
+1617 TMDGGGTGLAKSKSR
-1628 NLSLELE
+1628 NLSLELD
-1635 TATGTGTGTGRTQ
+1635 TTRSRDA

-1682 EDYLNFPLEDLLAYT
+1682 EDYLNFPLEDMLAYT
-1697 RTGEELHSL
+1697 RTGEELHTL
-1706 QQPRAADC
+1706 QLPRASDC

-1778 PPHVRRRLKVQDIVQ
+1778 PPHVRRRLKVQDIVL

>member
-6 ASLSAQITAN
+6 ASLSAQISAN

-162 VLRTLQQTAQISQQ
+162 VLRTLQQTAQISQL

-243 SMWRHRV
+243 AMWRHRV

-261 ALTSRL
+261 ALTARL

-282 DEDGQLIPLGMSND
+282 DEDGQLIPIGMSND

-344 CLQMLPQI
+344 CLQQLPQI

-362 QVDAFLGVYQP
+362 QVDAFLG
-373 PPHQT
+373 
-378 DSVVTNLM
+378 
-386 EIRHSLNEA
+386 
-395 TSSTLQQFIH
+395 
-405 SSSASNISANS
+405 
-416 QQQGSAAQQ
+416 
-425 LQLQLQHQHMHHHHH
+425 
-440 LHYPH
+440 
-445 LHLHG
+445 
-450 AGSFL
+450 
-455 RDNFMSNSAS
+455 
-465 SALNAIMGHHSHH
+465 
-478 QQHQQHHQQQQ
+478 
-489 LSLSQSG
+489 
-496 ASPTSTAALVASNLG
+496 
-511 HSMGASAVGST
+511 
-522 SAGGSH
+522 
-528 SAGVVG
+528 
-534 SISFSTT
+534 
-541 EASLPSTGVS
+541 
-551 STPTPPLQRRL
+551 
-562 AKSFS
+562 
-567 VAPTIT
+567 
-573 QQKGLSKTSLIGL
+573 LSKTSLIGL
-586 TGGGARNAIGSSSS
+586 TGGGARNAISSSS
-600 SSYIHSSGSTS
+600 GTTTSSTTSGAPASSTVAIGGSGGGAGTAAGPGIPGST
-611 AGPVQGTGGV
+611 G
-621 AAAPGS
+621 
-627 GITTATGAGT
+627 TGAGG
-637 GSGSGGQA
+637 GSA
-645 PAPAAAAAP
+645 PTPAP

-747 LNDPA
+747 LNDPQ

-803 KITESKECDET
+803 KITESRECDET

-819 LHSGDLFRLDLDG
+819 LHSSDLFRLDLDG

-857 QSMAFNRTELRRS
+857 QSMVFNRTELRRS

-875 LSIMVLPLHYQALP
+875 LSIMVLPLHYQTLP
-889 IRDLSSET
+889 IRDLTSET
-897 NEKMFTFI
+897 SEKMFTFI

-947 TDLGGGGSGATHLHN
+947 TELGGGVNPTSISHN
-962 SGGAQHQHQH
+962 SSGLQH
-972 HEANLLSSGCSER
+972 HEANLLSSACSER

-991 TGTASLGA
+991 AGTASLGG
-999 QTTATMGAG
+999 QTTTTMGAG

-1094 FTNDALEC
+1094 FTNDTLVKIYEASQNLTIISSDALEC

-1174 KSGDIPKFKDEKELK
+1174 KGTDIPKFKDEKELK

-1241 AAASTEQAIAKFKYF
+1241 AAASSEQAIAKFKYF

-1322 DNSQRPE
+1322 DVTQRPE

-1354 EQIREQY
+1354 EQMREQY
-1361 GSASIRELEL
+1361 GTASIRELESM
-1371 ILENQSIHEKLAWAE
+1371 LENQSIHEKLAWAE
-1386 ADNSVD
+1386 ADTSAD
-1392 SLSHSQECVP
+1392 SLSHAQECVP
-1402 PLVCQEFHAA
+1402 PAVCHEFHAA

-1422 TFETRN
+1422 GFETRN
-1428 PHNPAESLGTPPQRP
+1428 PHNPAEALGNPPQRP

-1476 VKTGQTS
+1476 VKSGQTS
-1483 AQQIIGNMVEE
+1483 AQQIIGNMAEE
-1494 PSLTYDPHFAGML
+1494 QAANHDPHFASML
-1507 QTLGWPVLVA
+1507 QTLGWPVQVSE
-1517 DHSGWTG
+1517 HSGWTG

-1534 TPEEQHQQHQLQQQL
+1534 TPEEQQ
-1549 QLKSNVP
+1549 QLKSTAN
-1556 SELNYNGSQRVL
+1556 ELLNYNGSQRVL

-1573 SSEIAF
+1573 CSEIAF

-1592 ISDGAS
+1592 TGDGGSISS
-1598 IANSDQIGS
+1598 TDQMIGP
-1607 SNVWARCESD
+1607 SNVWARGETAGD
-1617 TGTGPAKSKPR
+1617 GAAGLAKSKSR
-1628 NLSLELE
+1628 NLSLELD
-1635 TATGTGTGTGRTQ
+1635 TSRRDA

-1682 EDYLNFPLEDLLAYT
+1682 EDYLNFPLEDVLAYT
-1697 RTGEELHSL
+1697 RTGEELHTL
-1706 QQPRAADC
+1706 QLPRAADC

-1800 EAELLA
+1800 EAELLG

>member
-6 ASLSAQITAN
+6 ASLSAQISAN

-128 HNLFVPRQGEILP
+128 HNLFVPRQGES
-141 FLYQTT
+141 
-147 LGADTIKRQAVLCHR
+147 ADTIKRQAVLCHR
-162 VLRTLQQTAQISQQ
+162 VLRTLQQTAQISQL

-243 SMWRHRV
+243 AMWRHRV

-261 ALTSRL
+261 ALTARL

-282 DEDGQLIPLGMSND
+282 DEDGQLIPVGMSND

-344 CLQMLPQI
+344 CLQQLPQI

-362 QVDAFLGVYQP
+362 QVDAFLG
-373 PPHQT
+373 
-378 DSVVTNLM
+378 
-386 EIRHSLNEA
+386 
-395 TSSTLQQFIH
+395 
-405 SSSASNISANS
+405 
-416 QQQGSAAQQ
+416 
-425 LQLQLQHQHMHHHHH
+425 
-440 LHYPH
+440 
-445 LHLHG
+445 
-450 AGSFL
+450 
-455 RDNFMSNSAS
+455 
-465 SALNAIMGHHSHH
+465 
-478 QQHQQHHQQQQ
+478 
-489 LSLSQSG
+489 
-496 ASPTSTAALVASNLG
+496 
-511 HSMGASAVGST
+511 
-522 SAGGSH
+522 
-528 SAGVVG
+528 
-534 SISFSTT
+534 
-541 EASLPSTGVS
+541 
-551 STPTPPLQRRL
+551 
-562 AKSFS
+562 
-567 VAPTIT
+567 
-573 QQKGLSKTSLIGL
+573 LSKTSLIGL
-586 TGGGARNAIGSSSS
+586 TGGGARNAISSSS
-600 SSYIHSSGSTS
+600 GTTSSGTTSSASSASTAALGGPGGGAGAA
-611 AGPVQGTGGV
+611 AGPGI
-621 AAAPGS
+621 PGS
-627 GITTATGAGT
+627 TGAG
-637 GSGSGGQA
+637 SGGGSA
-645 PAPAAAAAP
+645 PAPAP

-747 LNDPA
+747 LNDPQ

-803 KITESKECDET
+803 KITESRECDET

-819 LHSGDLFRLDLDG
+819 LHSSDLFRLDLDG

-857 QSMAFNRTELRRS
+857 QSMVFNRTELRRS
-870 AINIL
+870 AIHIL
-875 LSIMVLPLHYQALP
+875 LSIMVLPLHYQTLP
-889 IRDLSSET
+889 IRDLTSET
-897 NEKMFTFI
+897 SEKMFTFI

-947 TDLGGGGSGATHLHN
+947 TELGGGNANSISHN
-962 SGGAQHQHQH
+962 SSGVQH
-972 HEANLLSSGCSER
+972 HEANLLSSACSER

-991 TGTASLGA
+991 AGTASLGG

-1042 TYDNAH
+1042 SYDNAH

-1094 FTNDALEC
+1094 FTNDTLVKIYEASQNLTIISSDALEC

-1174 KSGDIPKFKDEKELK
+1174 KGTDIPKFKDEKELK

-1241 AAASTEQAIAKFKYF
+1241 AAASSEQAIAKFKYF

-1322 DNSQRPE
+1322 DVTQRPD
-1329 CEQKNFPDGVD
+1329 CEQKNFPEGVD

-1354 EQIREQY
+1354 EQMREQY
-1361 GSASIRELEL
+1361 GSASIRELEAM
-1371 ILENQSIHEKLAWAE
+1371 LENQSIHEKLAWAE
-1386 ADNSVD
+1386 ADTSAD
-1392 SLSHSQECVP
+1392 SLSHAQECVP
-1402 PLVCQEFHAA
+1402 PAVCHEFHAA

-1422 TFETRN
+1422 GFETRN
-1428 PHNPAESLGTPPQRP
+1428 PHNPAEALGNPPQRP

-1476 VKTGQTS
+1476 VKSGQTS
-1483 AQQIIGNMVEE
+1483 AQQIVGNMAEE
-1494 PSLTYDPHFAGML
+1494 QAASHDTHFASML
-1507 QTLGWPVLVA
+1507 QTLGWPVQVA
-1517 DHSGWTG
+1517 EHSGWTG

-1534 TPEEQHQQHQLQQQL
+1534 TPEEQQQQQQQQQL
-1549 QLKSNVP
+1549 KSTANEP
-1556 SELNYNGSQRVL
+1556 LNYNGSQRVL

-1573 SSEIAF
+1573 CSEIAF

-1592 ISDGAS
+1592 TGDGGSISS
-1598 IANSDQIGS
+1598 TDQMVNP
-1607 SNVWARCESD
+1607 SNVWARGEAAGD
-1617 TGTGPAKSKPR
+1617 GAAGLAKSKSR
-1628 NLSLELE
+1628 NLSLELD
-1635 TATGTGTGTGRTQ
+1635 TSRRDA

-1682 EDYLNFPLEDLLAYT
+1682 EDYLNFPLEDVLAYT
-1697 RTGEELHSL
+1697 RTGEELHTL
-1706 QQPRAADC
+1706 QLPRAADC

>member
-162 VLRTLQQTAQISQQ
+162 VLRTLQQTAQISQV
-176 MDRQTWDT
+176 MDRQTWET

-243 SMWRHRV
+243 AMWRHRV

-261 ALTSRL
+261 ALTARL
-267 LEFSYGPAFPQLKNA
+267 LEFCYGPAFPQLKNA
-282 DEDGQLIPLGMSND
+282 DEDGQLIPAGMSND

-344 CLQMLPQI
+344 CLQQLPQI

-362 QVDAFLGVYQP
+362 QVDAFLGIYQP
-373 PPHQT
+373 PPQQHEG
-378 DSVVTNLM
+378 VVTNLL

-405 SSSASNISANS
+405 SSSATNIANPPT
-416 QQQGSAAQQ
+416 Q
-425 LQLQLQHQHMHHHHH
+425 HHHHH

-455 RDNFMSNSAS
+455 RDNFMSSSAS
-465 SALNAIMGHHSHH
+465 SALNAIMGHHGHGHAHGHH
-478 QQHQQHHQQQQ
+478 GHGQHQNLQI
-489 LSLSQSG
+489 S
-496 ASPTSTAALVASNLG
+496 ASPTGSLATT
-511 HSMGASAVGST
+511 ASAVGST

-534 SISFSTT
+534 SISFGTP
-541 EASLPSTGVS
+541 EAVVPAS
-551 STPTPPLQRRL
+551 SASATPTPPLQRRL

-567 VAPTIT
+567 VTPTIT

-586 TGGGARNAIGSSSS
+586 TGGGARNAISSSTTT
-600 SSYIHSSGSTS
+600 IATSGSTS
-611 AGPVQGTGGV
+611 AAAVPASAASSIAAVSSSASATAVSAAGGAAGAGAGIPTGSV
-621 AAAPGS
+621 SVPGS
-627 GITTATGAGT
+627 GG
-637 GSGSGGQA
+637 GSA
-645 PAPAAAAAP
+645 PAPAP

-667 SSINSL
+667 SSITSL

-680 GVELAVARPKC
+680 GTELAVARPKC

-747 LNDPA
+747 LNDPQ

-803 KITESKECDET
+803 KITESRECDET

-819 LHSGDLFRLDLDG
+819 LHSSDLFRLDLDG

-857 QSMAFNRTELRRS
+857 QSLTFNRTELRRS

-875 LSIMVLPLHYQALP
+875 LSIMVLPLHYQSLP
-889 IRDLSSET
+889 IRDLTSET
-897 NEKMFTFI
+897 SEKIITFI

-947 TDLGGGGSGATHLHN
+947 TELGGGNASTAHLSHN
-962 SGGAQHQHQH
+962 SSGGAVQH
-972 HEANLLSSGCSER
+972 HEANLLSS
-985 SASLVS
+985 
-991 TGTASLGA
+991 
-999 QTTATMGAG
+999 
-1008 SGSIRDTAS
+1008 
-1017 AHDYPSLTISDD
+1017 
-1029 MSFEFGQELEGVT
+1029 
-1042 TYDNAH
+1042 DNAH

-1084 RLHIRETARK
+1084 RLHIRETDTLVKIYEASQNL
-1094 FTNDALEC
+1094 TIISSDALEC

-1159 LEVVELGISGTKSQS
+1159 LEVVELGISGTKSQT
-1174 KSGDIPKFKDEKELK
+1174 KGGDIPKFKDEKELK

-1222 SSLLDELAL
+1222 SSLLDEVAL

-1236 SMVPA
+1236 SMAPA
-1241 AAASTEQAIAKFKYF
+1241 TSSSEQAIAKFKYF

-1311 AVNPGRPIPMN
+1311 AINPGRPIPMN
-1322 DNSQRPE
+1322 DISQRPE

-1354 EQIREQY
+1354 EQMREQY
-1361 GSASIRELEL
+1361 GAGTIRDLEAMM
-1371 ILENQSIHEKLAWAE
+1371 ENQSIHEKLAWAE
-1386 ADNSVD
+1386 ADTSAD
-1392 SLSHSQECVP
+1392 SLSHAQECVP
-1402 PLVCQEFHAA
+1402 PAVCHEFHAA

-1422 TFETRN
+1422 GFETRN

-1476 VKTGQTS
+1476 VKSGQTS
-1483 AQQIIGNMVEE
+1483 AQQIIGNLTEE
-1494 PSLTYDPHFAGML
+1494 QQSPGLDPHFATML
-1507 QTLGWPVLVA
+1507 QTLGWPVQVA

-1534 TPEEQHQQHQLQQQL
+1534 TPEEQLRTGSV
-1549 QLKSNVP
+1549 SNDP
-1556 SELNYNGSQRVL
+1556 LNFNGSQKVL

-1573 SSEIAF
+1573 CSEIAF
-1579 VVPTTWNLRYNSD
+1579 VVPTAWNLRHNSD
-1592 ISDGAS
+1592 SSDGGS
-1598 IANSDQIGS
+1598 ISSADQVSGT
-1607 SNVWARCESD
+1607 SNVWTRGDGD
-1617 TGTGPAKSKPR
+1617 TGLAKTKSR
-1628 NLSLELE
+1628 NLSLELS
-1635 TATGTGTGTGRTQ
+1635 AG

-1697 RTGEELHSL
+1697 RTGEELHTL
-1706 QQPRAADC
+1706 QLPRAADC

>member
-128 HNLFVPRQGEILP
+128 HNLFVPRQGES
-141 FLYQTT
+141 
-147 LGADTIKRQAVLCHR
+147 ADTIKRQAVLCHR
-162 VLRTLQQTAQISQQ
+162 VLRTLQQTAQISHL

-243 SMWRHRV
+243 AMWRHRV

-282 DEDGQLIPLGMSND
+282 EEDGQLIPVGMSND

-344 CLQMLPQI
+344 CLQQLPQI

-362 QVDAFLGVYQP
+362 QVDAFL
-373 PPHQT
+373 
-378 DSVVTNLM
+378 
-386 EIRHSLNEA
+386 A
-395 TSSTLQQFIH
+395 
-405 SSSASNISANS
+405 
-416 QQQGSAAQQ
+416 
-425 LQLQLQHQHMHHHHH
+425 
-440 LHYPH
+440 
-445 LHLHG
+445 
-450 AGSFL
+450 
-455 RDNFMSNSAS
+455 
-465 SALNAIMGHHSHH
+465 
-478 QQHQQHHQQQQ
+478 
-489 LSLSQSG
+489 
-496 ASPTSTAALVASNLG
+496 
-511 HSMGASAVGST
+511 
-522 SAGGSH
+522 
-528 SAGVVG
+528 
-534 SISFSTT
+534 
-541 EASLPSTGVS
+541 
-551 STPTPPLQRRL
+551 
-562 AKSFS
+562 
-567 VAPTIT
+567 
-573 QQKGLSKTSLIGL
+573 
-586 TGGGARNAIGSSSS
+586 
-600 SSYIHSSGSTS
+600 
-611 AGPVQGTGGV
+611 
-621 AAAPGS
+621 
-627 GITTATGAGT
+627 
-637 GSGSGGQA
+637 
-645 PAPAAAAAP
+645 
-654 TTPTST
+654 
-660 SGPPSAS
+660 
-667 SSINSL
+667 L

-747 LNDPA
+747 LNDPQ

-803 KITESKECDET
+803 KITESRECDET

-819 LHSGDLFRLDLDG
+819 LHSSDLFRLDLDG

-875 LSIMVLPLHYQALP
+875 LSIMVLPLHYQTLP
-889 IRDLSSET
+889 IRDLVTSET
-897 NEKMFTFI
+897 SEKIFTFI

-947 TDLGGGGSGATHLHN
+947 TELGGANMSHN
-962 SGGAQHQHQH
+962 SSGVQHQH
-972 HEANLLSSGCSER
+972 HEANLLSSACSER
-985 SASLVS
+985 SVSLVS
-991 TGTASLGA
+991 AGTASLSG

-1008 SGSIRDTAS
+1008 SGSIRDTASS

-1029 MSFEFGQELEGVT
+1029 MSFEFGQELDSGT

-1084 RLHIRETARK
+1084 RLHIRET
-1094 FTNDALEC
+1094 DALEC

-1174 KSGDIPKFKDEKELK
+1174 KGGDIPKFKDEKELK

-1222 SSLLDELAL
+1222 SSLLDEVAL

-1241 AAASTEQAIAKFKYF
+1241 AAASSEQAIAKFKYF

-1322 DNSQRPE
+1322 DVSQRPE
-1329 CEQKNFPDGVD
+1329 CEQKNFPEGVD

-1361 GSASIRELEL
+1361 GSGSIRELEAM
-1371 ILENQSIHEKLAWAE
+1371 LENQSIHEKLAWAE
-1386 ADNSVD
+1386 ADTSAD
-1392 SLSHSQECVP
+1392 SLSHAQECVP
-1402 PLVCQEFHAA
+1402 PAVCHEFHAA

-1422 TFETRN
+1422 GFETRN

-1453 FAADLDRLDKL
+1453 FAADLERLDKL

-1476 VKTGQTS
+1476 VKSGQTS
-1483 AQQIIGNMVEE
+1483 AQQIIGNMAEE
-1494 PSLTYDPHFAGML
+1494 QGSGRDPHFASML
-1507 QTLGWPVLVA
+1507 QTLGWPVQVA
-1517 DHSGWTG
+1517 EHSGWTG
-1524 FAHNS
+1524 FVHNS

-1534 TPEEQHQQHQLQQQL
+1534 TPEEQVVTQAAA
-1549 QLKSNVP
+1549 N
-1556 SELNYNGSQRVL
+1556 ELNYNGSQRVI

-1579 VVPTTWNLRYNSD
+1579 VVPTSWNLRHNSD
-1592 ISDGAS
+1592 ANDTGSISS
-1598 IANSDQIGS
+1598 SSHPDQVSGS
-1607 SNVWARCESD
+1607 SNVWD
-1617 TGTGPAKSKPR
+1617 TMEGRDGQGLAKSKSR
-1628 NLSLELE
+1628 NLSLELDM
-1635 TATGTGTGTGRTQ
+1635 TRNRDA

-1682 EDYLNFPLEDLLAYT
+1682 EDYLNFPLEDMLAYT
-1697 RTGEELHSL
+1697 RTGEELNTL
-1706 QQPRAADC
+1706 QLPRASDC

-1778 PPHVRRRLKVQDIVQ
+1778 PPHVRRRLKVQDIVL

>member
-128 HNLFVPRQGEILP
+128 HNLFVPRQGES
-141 FLYQTT
+141 
-147 LGADTIKRQAVLCHR
+147 ADTIKRQAVLCHR
-162 VLRTLQQTAQISQQ
+162 VLRTLQQTAQISQL

-282 DEDGQLIPLGMSND
+282 DEDGQLIPVGMSND

-344 CLQMLPQI
+344 CLQQLPQI

-373 PPHQT
+373 PPQQ
-378 DSVVTNLM
+378 SENVVTNLM

-395 TSSTLQQFIH
+395 TSSTLQQFIQ

-416 QQQGSAAQQ
+416 LQQQQLQSSGSVAQQ
-425 LQLQLQHQHMHHHHH
+425 LQLQLQHQHLHHHHH

-465 SALNAIMGHHSHH
+465 TALNAIMGHHGHH
-478 QQHQQHHQQQQ
+478 QHQNQLHQQQQQQ

-496 ASPTSTAALVASNLG
+496 ASPTSSAST
-511 HSMGASAVGST
+511 SAVGST

-534 SISFSTT
+534 SISFSTA
-541 EASLPSTGVS
+541 EASLGSTAAT

-586 TGGGARNAIGSSSS
+586 TGGGARNAIGSSSNSSNSNNNSYTHS
-600 SSYIHSSGSTS
+600 SSSTS
-611 AGPVQGTGGV
+611 AGPVQGSGGGGGGAAV
-621 AAAPGS
+621 AS
-627 GITTATGAGT
+627 GIGTGIGP
-637 GSGSGGQA
+637 GSGSGSGSGTGGQA
-645 PAPAAAAAP
+645 PTPVSAAAAP

-673 PLTSMGA
+673 PLTTMGA
-680 GVELAVARPKC
+680 GTELAVARPKC

-897 NEKMFTFI
+897 SEKMFTFI

-947 TDLGGGGSGATHLHN
+947 TDMGGTASTHMHN
-962 SGGAQHQHQH
+962 SGGAQH
-972 HEANLLSSGCSER
+972 HEANLLSS
-985 SASLVS
+985 
-991 TGTASLGA
+991 
-999 QTTATMGAG
+999 
-1008 SGSIRDTAS
+1008 
-1017 AHDYPSLTISDD
+1017 
-1029 MSFEFGQELEGVT
+1029 
-1042 TYDNAH
+1042 DNAH

-1084 RLHIRETARK
+1084 RLHIRET
-1094 FTNDALEC
+1094 DALEC

-1311 AVNPGRPIPMN
+1311 AINPGRPIPMN
-1322 DNSQRPE
+1322 DVSQRPE

-1354 EQIREQY
+1354 DQIREQY
-1361 GSASIRELEL
+1361 GSASIRELEAL
-1371 ILENQSIHEKLAWAE
+1371 LENQSIHEKLAWAE

-1428 PHNPAESLGTPPQRP
+1428 PHNPAEALGTPPQRP

-1483 AQQIIGNMVEE
+1483 AQQIIGNMIEE
-1494 PSLTYDPHFAGML
+1494 TSHTYDPHFAGML

-1534 TPEEQHQQHQLQQQL
+1534 TPEEQQQQQQQQL

-1573 SSEIAF
+1573 SAEIAF

-1592 ISDGAS
+1592 TSDGGS
-1598 IANSDQIGS
+1598 LSGSDQLGT
-1607 SNVWARCESD
+1607 SNVWARCESEA
-1617 TGTGPAKSKPR
+1617 GTGAAKSKPR
-1628 NLSLELE
+1628 NLSLELD
-1635 TATGTGTGTGRTQ
+1635 TSTGTGTGTGRSQ
-1648 KEPVPPTRR
+1648 KDPVPPTRR

>member
-128 HNLFVPRQGEILP
+128 HNLFVPRQGES
-141 FLYQTT
+141 
-147 LGADTIKRQAVLCHR
+147 ADTIKRQAVLCHR
-162 VLRTLQQTAQISQQ
+162 VLRTLQQTAQISQL

-243 SMWRHRV
+243 AMWRHRV

-261 ALTSRL
+261 ALTARL

-282 DEDGQLIPLGMSND
+282 DEDGQLIPIGMSND

-344 CLQMLPQI
+344 CLQQLPQI

-362 QVDAFLGVYQP
+362 QVDAFLG
-373 PPHQT
+373 
-378 DSVVTNLM
+378 
-386 EIRHSLNEA
+386 
-395 TSSTLQQFIH
+395 
-405 SSSASNISANS
+405 
-416 QQQGSAAQQ
+416 
-425 LQLQLQHQHMHHHHH
+425 
-440 LHYPH
+440 
-445 LHLHG
+445 
-450 AGSFL
+450 
-455 RDNFMSNSAS
+455 
-465 SALNAIMGHHSHH
+465 
-478 QQHQQHHQQQQ
+478 
-489 LSLSQSG
+489 
-496 ASPTSTAALVASNLG
+496 
-511 HSMGASAVGST
+511 
-522 SAGGSH
+522 
-528 SAGVVG
+528 
-534 SISFSTT
+534 
-541 EASLPSTGVS
+541 
-551 STPTPPLQRRL
+551 
-562 AKSFS
+562 
-567 VAPTIT
+567 
-573 QQKGLSKTSLIGL
+573 LSKTSLIGL
-586 TGGGARNAIGSSSS
+586 TGGGGARNAISSSANTTA
-600 SSYIHSSGSTS
+600 GST
-611 AGPVQGTGGV
+611 G
-621 AAAPGS
+621 PGS
-627 GITTATGAGT
+627 GLEGSATA
-637 GSGSGGQA
+637 
-645 PAPAAAAAP
+645 PAP

-747 LNDPA
+747 LNDPQ

-803 KITESKECDET
+803 KITESRECDET

-819 LHSGDLFRLDLDG
+819 LHSSDLFRLDLDG

-857 QSMAFNRTELRRS
+857 QSMVFNRTELRRS

-875 LSIMVLPLHYQALP
+875 LSIMVLPLHYQTLP
-889 IRDLSSET
+889 IRDLTCET
-897 NEKMFTFI
+897 SEKMFTFI

-947 TDLGGGGSGATHLHN
+947 TELGGGNANLSHN
-962 SGGAQHQHQH
+962 SSGVQH
-972 HEANLLSSGCSER
+972 HDANLLSS
-985 SASLVS
+985 
-991 TGTASLGA
+991 
-999 QTTATMGAG
+999 
-1008 SGSIRDTAS
+1008 
-1017 AHDYPSLTISDD
+1017 
-1029 MSFEFGQELEGVT
+1029 
-1042 TYDNAH
+1042 DNAH

-1084 RLHIRETARK
+1084 RLHIRET
-1094 FTNDALEC
+1094 DALEC

-1174 KSGDIPKFKDEKELK
+1174 KGTDIPKFKDEKELK

-1236 SMVPA
+1236 SLVPA
-1241 AAASTEQAIAKFKYF
+1241 AAASSEQAIAKFKYF

-1322 DNSQRPE
+1322 DVMQRLDS
-1329 CEQKNFPDGVD
+1329 EQKNFPDGVD

-1354 EQIREQY
+1354 EQMREQY
-1361 GSASIRELEL
+1361 GTAGIRELESM
-1371 ILENQSIHEKLAWAE
+1371 LENQSIHEKLAWAE
-1386 ADNSVD
+1386 ADTSAD
-1392 SLSHSQECVP
+1392 SLSHAQECVP
-1402 PLVCQEFHAA
+1402 PAVCHEFHAA

-1422 TFETRN
+1422 GFETRN
-1428 PHNPAESLGTPPQRP
+1428 PQNPAEALGNPPQRP

-1464 SARTHDTVYVFY
+1464 SARTHDSVYVFY
-1476 VKTGQTS
+1476 VKSGQTS
-1483 AQQIIGNMVEE
+1483 AQQIIGNMAEE
-1494 PSLTYDPHFAGML
+1494 QSASHDPHFASML
-1507 QTLGWPVLVA
+1507 QTLGWPVQIA
-1517 DHSGWTG
+1517 EHSGWTG

-1534 TPEEQHQQHQLQQQL
+1534 TPEEQ
-1549 QLKSNVP
+1549 LKSTA

-1592 ISDGAS
+1592 TSDSGSISS
-1598 IANSDQIGS
+1598 TDQIGS
-1607 SNVWARCESD
+1607 SNVWARGEADSA
-1617 TGTGPAKSKPR
+1617 TGLAKSKSR
-1628 NLSLELE
+1628 NLSLELD
-1635 TATGTGTGTGRTQ
+1635 TNRRDV

-1697 RTGEELHSL
+1697 RTGEELHT
-1706 QQPRAADC
+1706 QQLPRASDC

>member
-128 HNLFVPRQGEILP
+128 HNLFVPRQGES
-141 FLYQTT
+141 
-147 LGADTIKRQAVLCHR
+147 ADTIKRQAVLCHR
-162 VLRTLQQTAQISQQ
+162 VLRTLQQTAQISQL

-282 DEDGQLIPLGMSND
+282 DEDGQLIPVGMSND

-344 CLQMLPQI
+344 CLQQLPQI

-362 QVDAFLGVYQP
+362 QVDAFL
-373 PPHQT
+373 
-378 DSVVTNLM
+378 
-386 EIRHSLNEA
+386 
-395 TSSTLQQFIH
+395 
-405 SSSASNISANS
+405 
-416 QQQGSAAQQ
+416 
-425 LQLQLQHQHMHHHHH
+425 
-440 LHYPH
+440 
-445 LHLHG
+445 
-450 AGSFL
+450 
-455 RDNFMSNSAS
+455 
-465 SALNAIMGHHSHH
+465 
-478 QQHQQHHQQQQ
+478 
-489 LSLSQSG
+489 
-496 ASPTSTAALVASNLG
+496 
-511 HSMGASAVGST
+511 
-522 SAGGSH
+522 
-528 SAGVVG
+528 
-534 SISFSTT
+534 
-541 EASLPSTGVS
+541 
-551 STPTPPLQRRL
+551 
-562 AKSFS
+562 
-567 VAPTIT
+567 
-573 QQKGLSKTSLIGL
+573 GLSKTSLIGL
-586 TGGGARNAIGSSSS
+586 TGGGARNAIGSSSNS
-600 SSYIHSSGSTS
+600 SNSNNNNSYTHSSGSTS
-611 AGPVQGTGGV
+611 AGPVQGSGGGGGGG
-621 AAAPGS
+621 AAVAPGIGT
-627 GITTATGAGT
+627 GIGP
-637 GSGSGGQA
+637 GSGSGSGTGGQA
-645 PAPAAAAAP
+645 PTPVSAAGAAAP

-673 PLTSMGA
+673 PLTAMGA
-680 GVELAVARPKC
+680 GTELAVARPKC

-897 NEKMFTFI
+897 SEKMFTFI

-947 TDLGGGGSGATHLHN
+947 TDMGGTASTHMHS
-962 SGGAQHQHQH
+962 SGGAQH
-972 HEANLLSSGCSER
+972 HEANLLSSACSER

-991 TGTASLGA
+991 AGTASLGA

-1008 SGSIRDTAS
+1008 SGSMRDTAS

-1084 RLHIRETARK
+1084 RLHIRETDTLVKIYEASQNL
-1094 FTNDALEC
+1094 TIISSDALEC

-1311 AVNPGRPIPMN
+1311 AINPGRPIPMN
-1322 DNSQRPE
+1322 DVSQRPE

-1354 EQIREQY
+1354 DQIREQY
-1361 GSASIRELEL
+1361 GSASIRELEAL
-1371 ILENQSIHEKLAWAE
+1371 LENQSIHEKLAWAE

-1428 PHNPAESLGTPPQRP
+1428 PHNPAEALGTPPQRP

-1494 PSLTYDPHFAGML
+1494 TSHTYDPHFAGML

-1534 TPEEQHQQHQLQQQL
+1534 TPEEQQQQL

-1592 ISDGAS
+1592 TSDGGS
-1598 IANSDQIGS
+1598 LSGSDQLGT
-1607 SNVWARCESD
+1607 SNVWARCESEA
-1617 TGTGPAKSKPR
+1617 GTGAAKSKPR
-1628 NLSLELE
+1628 NLSLELD
-1635 TATGTGTGTGRTQ
+1635 TSTGTGRSQ
-1648 KEPVPPTRR
+1648 KDPVPPTRR